1 MKRAVKR
8 ILSVVLVAV
17 MLIGIAPMGGIDL
30 APKASAKDISSYSV
44 GDTITYG
51 SYPQSKVTDSDL
63 IAKIEAAG
71 EKYVWC
77 DYNYYA
83 GTGSWYDLNMKPVE
97 GMMLYRDIVY
107 GGNKYRAVKINQ
119 YRPNATH
126 FTSSNTE
133 QSSNGY
139 YTGNVYYFKYE
150 PLTWRVLD
158 PDEGYVMCNQ
168 IIDSQAYQNFIYYN
182 GSEYYNSKSCT
193 NYASDWVTSSLRQ
206 WLNNDFYNTAFTAE
220 EKAQIGTSHLE
231 NKNTY
236 GSTYDSNPTSDKI
249 TLLSYDDVL
258 NASYEFS
265 PLYNTYDTT
274 RRRKGTDYAKCQ
286 GLRVFNSSDSRYSS
300 YNGNSPW
307 RLRSPA
313 GSVGASEV
321 GSNGWTDNGWRGYLF
336 ATVPRTDVGVAPAF
350 KFNPKST
357 IPDGETFKMVNNEV
371 AMKCD
376 FEYTDA
382 FFDQSSYIYNHKL
395 AITSCCFATSAM
407 VKDGAPFN
415 DPESAKTML
424 KTIGFGNDG
433 GEAVSCYGYLKSP
446 TMNSIACVVSNK
458 NIGNTSII
466 AVAVRGGGYEGEWAG
481 NFNVGTDTNHAGF
494 NVAKQQV
501 CDNIIRFINQD
512 GVTLNENIKFWITG
526 YSRAAATANLV
537 AADVNNKTLVGTSAC
552 YDLSDYNYDTDDV
565 FAYCFETPRNT
576 RDKNAKNA
584 TYNNIFNI
592 VNRIDPVPRVAPA
605 AWDYVRYGKDCYLPS
620 KETYNPKAYSNLV
633 EKVSNNF
640 DLIYTGKG
648 DKSYKEDFTFYEIKL
663 KYKLISITHVDVSIV
678 ENKSISQGVFWD
690 NFVKYLADG
699 LKSPEYYTANYQ
711 NGLTKAV
718 YKLMGNIKYDEIL
731 QQRGFWDYLYDQISV
746 KYILDNVLINS
757 NVLKNLIIEALTIYF
772 ADAGMTRADA
782 TDIAGAL
789 SGVLAKMASHPNYLL
804 TAIKNGD
811 QLFLPHYTETTLA
824 WLKTLNGDFA
834 EANAAVSKMLTG
846 GEKYRVATINCP
858 VNVKVYDSQGNL
870 CGSIINNEVQY
881 IENGI
886 SVYVN
891 DNGEKCF
898 CLPEDEEFRFEFT
911 GYDDGTLNCS
921 FAEVD
926 ATTGEKT
933 ISKNYY
939 GMPLS
944 DGKTYTGILEEKDDD
959 TIKSHVYGNDDEE
972 IPMSEVVD
980 YETAQTYTV
989 TAAAE
994 NENGTVSGG
1003 GEFRKGEFVQL
1014 VAAPADGY
1022 SFVGWYSGGKLV
1034 SNDLVYRFMVSEDS
1048 TLMAKFAPIP
1058 KNVKSVSIDDISLN
1072 YKKSTTLKPTIKAD
1086 DGAKYKVEYSTSNA
1100 KVATVDEN
1108 GKVTA
1113 TKRGSGTATIT
1124 CTVTDSN
1131 GNVVKDTCKVNVSL
1145 TWWQWIII
1153 IVLFGWIWY

>member
-1 MKRAVKR
+1 MKRTVKR
-8 ILSVVLVAV
+8 ILSTVLVAV
-17 MLIGIAPMGGIDL
+17 MLIGIVPMGGIDL
-30 APKASAKDISSYSV
+30 APKASARDISSYSV
-44 GDTITYG
+44 GDIITYG

-83 GTGSWYDLNMKPVE
+83 GTDYWDDGNMKPVDN
-97 GMMLYRDIVY
+97 MMLYKDIPY
-107 GGNKYRAVKINQ
+107 GGSKYRAVKINQ
-119 YRPNATH
+119 YRPSCTGL
-126 FTSSNTE
+126 TSS
-133 QSSNGY
+133 SSNSYQDNNGY

-158 PDEGYVMCNQ
+158 PSEGYVMCNQ
-168 IIDSQAYQNFIYYN
+168 IIDSQAYQNIIYYRDE
-182 GSEYYNSKSCT
+182 EYYNSKDCT

-206 WLNNDFYNTAFTAE
+206 WLNSDFYNTAFTVE
-220 EKAQIGTSHLE
+220 ERNQIGTSHLE
-231 NKNTY
+231 NKSKY
-236 GSTYDSNPTSDKI
+236 SSTYDSADTYDKI
-249 TLLSYDDVL
+249 FPISY
-258 NASYEFS
+258 
-265 PLYNTYDTT
+265 YDAINSAYDFNSAN
-274 RRRKGTDYAKCQ
+274 RQMKGTDYAKCQ
-286 GLRVFNSSDSRYSS
+286 GLYVDNDSGSSD
-300 YNGNSPW
+300 NGNSW
-307 RLRSPA
+307 WWLRSPIISDRAA
-313 GSVGASEV
+313 GVGY
-321 GSNGWTDNGWRGYLF
+321 GGWVSTYCYVDSTRS
-336 ATVPRTDVGVAPAF
+336 GVIPAF

-458 NIGNTSII
+458 NIGDTSII

-526 YSRAAATANLV
+526 YSRAAATANLL
-537 AADVNNKTLVGTSAC
+537 AADVNNKKLVGTSAC
-552 YDLSDYNYDTDDV
+552 YDLNDYNYSADDV

-620 KETYNPKAYSNLV
+620 KETYNPKAYSKLV

-731 QQRGFWDYLYDQISV
+731 QQRGFWDYLYDQLSV

-772 ADAGMTRADA
+772 ADAGMTRTEATEIADS
-782 TDIAGAL
+782 L
-789 SGVLAKMASHPNYLL
+789 SRVLVEFAFHPNYLL
-804 TAIKNGD
+804 TAIKNGS

-824 WLKTLNGDFA
+824 WLKTLNGDFS
-834 EANAAVSKMLTG
+834 EANTALSKMLTG
-846 GEKYRVATINCP
+846 GEKYRVATVNCP
-858 VNVKVYDSQGNL
+858 VNVKAYDSDGNL

-881 IENGI
+881 IENGV

-1003 GEFRKGEFVQL
+1003 GVFHKGEFVQL
-1014 VAAPADGY
+1014 VATPADGY

-1034 SNDLVYRFMVSEDS
+1034 SNDLVYRFMVPENS
-1048 TLMAKFAPIP
+1048 TLTAKFAPIP
-1058 KNVKSVSIDDISLN
+1058 KNVKSVSIGDISLN

-1100 KVATVDEN
+1100 KVATVDKN
-1108 GKVTA
+1108 GKVYA
-1113 TKRGSGTATIT
+1113 AKKGSATIT

-1131 GNVVKDTCKVNVSL
+1131 GNTVQDTCKVTVKYSFG
-1145 TWWQWIII
+1145 QWLIKIL
-1153 IVLFGWIWY
+1153 LFGWIWY

>member
-1 MKRAVKR
+1 MKRTVKR

-17 MLIGIAPMGGIDL
+17 MLIGIALMGGIDL

-44 GDTITYG
+44 GDIITYG
-51 SYPQSKVTDSDL
+51 SYPQSKVTDSNL

-83 GTGSWYDLNMKPVE
+83 GTGLWFGGNMKAVD
-97 GMMLYRDIVY
+97 GMMLYKDIPY
-107 GGNKYRAVKINQ
+107 NGSKYRAVKINQ
-119 YRPNATH
+119 YRTYW
-126 FTSSNTE
+126 TSDTSH
-133 QSSNGY
+133 SSDSYQDNNGY

-158 PDEGYVMCNQ
+158 PSEGYVMCNQ
-168 IIDSQAYQNFIYYN
+168 IIDSQAYQNFIYCGGREDYN
-182 GSEYYNSKSCT
+182 YCTGNEDYNSKGCA
-193 NYASDWVTSSLRQ
+193 NYASDWVTSSLRE
-206 WLNNDFYNTAFTAE
+206 WLNNDFNNTAFTSE

-231 NKNTY
+231 NKSRY
-236 GSTYDSNPTSDKI
+236 SSTYDSADTYDKI
-249 TLLSYDDVL
+249 FPISY
-258 NASYEFS
+258 
-265 PLYNTYDTT
+265 YDAVNSAYDFNSSN
-274 RRRKGTDYAKCQ
+274 RQMKGTDYAKCQ
-286 GLRVFNSSDSRYSS
+286 GLYVYNNSDSS
-300 YNGNSPW
+300 YNGNSW
-307 RLRSPA
+307 WWLRSPLSPSDAA
-313 GSVGASEV
+313 GVDHDGWASSDYRIV
-321 GSNGWTDNGWRGYLF
+321 NYTGRG
-336 ATVPRTDVGVAPAF
+336 VVPAF

-357 IPDGETFKMVNNEV
+357 IPEGETFEMINNEV

-382 FFDQSSYIYNHKL
+382 FFEQSSYIYNHKL

-424 KTIGFGNDG
+424 KTIGFGNDS
-433 GEAVSCYGYLKSP
+433 GEAVSCYGYQKSP

-458 NIGNTSII
+458 NIGDTSII

-494 NVAKQQV
+494 EVAKQQV

-512 GVTLNENIKFWITG
+512 GVTLNKNVKFWITG

-537 AADVNNKTLVGTSAC
+537 AADVDNKTLDGTSAC

-576 RDKNAKNA
+576 RDKNAKNSA
-584 TYNNIFNI
+584 YNNIFNI

-731 QQRGFWDYLYDQISV
+731 QQRGFWDYLYDQLSV

-772 ADAGMTRADA
+772 ADAGMTRTEATEIADS
-782 TDIAGAL
+782 L
-789 SGVLAKMASHPNYLL
+789 SRVLVEFAFHPNYLL
-804 TAIKNGD
+804 TAIKNGS

-824 WLKTLNGDFA
+824 WLKTLNGDFS
-834 EANAAVSKMLTG
+834 EANTALSKMLTG
-846 GEKYRVATINCP
+846 GEKYRVATVNCP
-858 VNVKVYDSQGNL
+858 VNVKVYDSDGNL

-881 IENGI
+881 IENGV

-980 YETAQTYTV
+980 YETAQTYPV

-994 NENGTVSGG
+994 TENGTVSGG

-1048 TLMAKFAPIP
+1048 TLTAKFAPIP

-1086 DGAKYKVEYSTSNA
+1086 EGAKYKVEYSTSNA
-1100 KVATVDEN
+1100 KVATVDKN

-1131 GNVVKDTCKVNVSL
+1131 GNVVKDTCKVSVSL

>member
-1 MKRAVKR
+1 
-8 ILSVVLVAV
+8 

-30 APKASAKDISSYSV
+30 APKAGAKDISSYSV

-51 SYPQSKVTDSDL
+51 SYPQSKVTDSNL

-83 GTGSWYDLNMKPVE
+83 GTGDAYDGNMKPVD
-97 GMMLYRDIVY
+97 GMMLYKDIPY
-107 GGNKYRAVKINQ
+107 GGSKYRAVKINQ
-119 YRPNATH
+119 YRPRWTGY
-126 FTSSNTE
+126 TSS
-133 QSSNGY
+133 SSNSYQDDNGY

-158 PDEGYVMCNQ
+158 PSEGYVMCNQ
-168 IIDSQAYQNFIYYN
+168 IIDSQSYQNFIYYN
-182 GSEYYNSKSCT
+182 GSEYYNSKGST
-193 NYASDWVTSSLRQ
+193 NFASDWVTSSLRQ
-206 WLNNDFYNTAFTAE
+206 WLNNSFYNTAFSVE
-220 EKAQIGTSHLE
+220 EKEQIGTSYLE
-231 NKNTY
+231 NR
-236 GSTYDSNPTSDKI
+236 STYSSVYNS
-249 TLLSYDDVL
+249 
-258 NASYEFS
+258 A
-265 PLYNTYDTT
+265 NTYDKIYLISHDDATNIAYGFSSLYYFNDMA
-274 RRRKGTDYAKCQ
+274 RRLESTDYAKCQ
-286 GLRVFNSSDSRYSS
+286 GNDKSNY
-300 YNGNSPW
+300 W
-307 RLRSPA
+307 RLRTPA
-313 GSVGASEV
+313 YTSLETHCVLTSGEMYSD
-321 GSNGWTDNGWRGYLF
+321 TDNYIF
-336 ATVPRTDVGVAPAF
+336 IIGVVPAF

-357 IPDGETFKMVNNEV
+357 IPEGETFEMVNNEV

-407 VKDGAPFN
+407 VGDGAPFN

-424 KTIGFGNDG
+424 KTIGFGNDS

-458 NIGNTSII
+458 NIGDTSII

-512 GVTLNENIKFWITG
+512 GVTLNKNVKFWITG

-552 YDLSDYNYDTDDV
+552 YDLNDYNYSADDV

-640 DLIYTGKG
+640 DMIYTGKG

-718 YKLMGNIKYDEIL
+718 YKLKGNIKYDEIL

-757 NVLKNLIIEALTIYF
+757 NVLKNLLIEALTIYF
-772 ADAGMTRADA
+772 ADAGMTRTEATEIADS
-782 TDIAGAL
+782 L
-789 SGVLAKMASHPNYLL
+789 SRVLVEFAFHPNYLL
-804 TAIKNGD
+804 TAIKNGS

-824 WLKTLNGDFA
+824 WLKTLNGDFS
-834 EANAAVSKMLTG
+834 EANTALSKMLTG
-846 GEKYRVATINCP
+846 GEKYRVATVNCP
-858 VNVKVYDSQGNL
+858 VNVKVYDSDGNL

-881 IENGI
+881 IEKGV

-926 ATTGEKT
+926 AATGEKLT
-933 ISKNYY
+933 SKNYY
-939 GMPLS
+939 DMPLS
-944 DGKTYTGILEEKDDD
+944 NGKTYTGILEEKDDD

-1003 GEFRKGEFVQL
+1003 GVFHKGEFVQL

-1048 TLMAKFAPIP
+1048 TLTAKFAPIP

-1100 KVATVDEN
+1100 KVATVDQN

-1145 TWWQWIII
+1145 TWWQWIIT

>member
-1 MKRAVKR
+1 MKRTVKR
-8 ILSVVLVAV
+8 ILSTVLVAI
-17 MLIGIAPMGGIDL
+17 MLIGIVPMGGIDL

-44 GDTITYG
+44 GDIITYG
-51 SYPQSKVTDSDL
+51 SYPQSKVTDSNL

-83 GTGSWYDLNMKPVE
+83 GTGDAYDGNMKPVD
-97 GMMLYRDIVY
+97 GMMLYKDIPY
-107 GGNKYRAVKINQ
+107 GGSKYRAVKINQ
-119 YRPNATH
+119 YRPRWTGY
-126 FTSSNTE
+126 TSS
-133 QSSNGY
+133 SSNSYQDDNGY

-158 PDEGYVMCNQ
+158 PSEGYVMCNQ
-168 IIDSQAYQNFIYYN
+168 IIDSQSYQNFIYYN
-182 GSEYYNSKSCT
+182 GSEYYNSKGST
-193 NYASDWVTSSLRQ
+193 NFASDWVTSSLRQ
-206 WLNNDFYNTAFTAE
+206 WLNNSFYNTAFSVE
-220 EKAQIGTSHLE
+220 EKEQIGTSYLE
-231 NKNTY
+231 NR
-236 GSTYDSNPTSDKI
+236 STYSSVYNS
-249 TLLSYDDVL
+249 
-258 NASYEFS
+258 A
-265 PLYNTYDTT
+265 NTYDKIYLISHDDATNIAYGFSSLYYFNDMA
-274 RRRKGTDYAKCQ
+274 RRLESTDYAKCQ
-286 GLRVFNSSDSRYSS
+286 GNDKSNY
-300 YNGNSPW
+300 W
-307 RLRSPA
+307 RLRTPA
-313 GSVGASEV
+313 YTSLETHCVLTSGEMYSD
-321 GSNGWTDNGWRGYLF
+321 TDNYIF
-336 ATVPRTDVGVAPAF
+336 IIGVVPAF

-357 IPDGETFKMVNNEV
+357 IPEGETFEMVNNEV

-407 VKDGAPFN
+407 VGDGAPFN

-424 KTIGFGNDG
+424 KTIGFGNDS

-458 NIGNTSII
+458 NIGDTSII

-512 GVTLNENIKFWITG
+512 GVTLNKNVKFWITG

-552 YDLSDYNYDTDDV
+552 YDLNDYNYSADDV

-640 DLIYTGKG
+640 DMIYTGKG
-648 DKSYKEDFTFYEIKL
+648 DKSYKEDFVFFEVKL

-690 NFVKYLADG
+690 NFVEYLADG

-772 ADAGMTRADA
+772 ADAGMTRTEATEIADS
-782 TDIAGAL
+782 L
-789 SGVLAKMASHPNYLL
+789 SRVLVEFAFHPNYIL

-824 WLKTLNGDFA
+824 WLKTLNGDFS
-834 EANAAVSKMLTG
+834 EANTALSKMLTG
-846 GEKYRVATINCP
+846 GEKYRVATVNCP
-858 VNVKVYDSQGNL
+858 VNVKVYDSDGNL

-881 IENGI
+881 IENGV

-926 ATTGEKT
+926 AATGEKT

-994 NENGTVSGG
+994 NENSTVSGG
-1003 GEFRKGEFVQL
+1003 GVFHKGEFVQL
-1014 VAAPADGY
+1014 VATPADGY

-1048 TLMAKFAPIP
+1048 TLTAKFAPIP

-1100 KVATVDEN
+1100 KVATVDKN

-1124 CTVTDSN
+1124 CTVTDEF
-1131 GNVVKDTCKVNVSL
+1131 GNTVTDTCKVNVKLSFGQIL
-1145 TWWQWIII
+1145 ITYI
-1153 IVLFGWIWY
+1153 LFGWIWY

>member
-1 MKRAVKR
+1 MKRTVKR
-8 ILSVVLVAV
+8 ILSTLLIAI
-17 MLIGIAPMGGIDL
+17 MLIGIVPMGGIDL
-30 APKASAKDISSYSV
+30 APKASAKDIGSYSV

-63 IAKIEAAG
+63 TAKIEAAG
-71 EKYVWC
+71 ENEAWV
-77 DYNYYA
+77 DYNYYV
-83 GTGSWYDLNMKPVE
+83 GTGDWYDGNMKPVE
-97 GMMLYRDIVY
+97 GMMLYKDIVY
-107 GGNKYRAVKINQ
+107 SGNKYRAVKINQ
-119 YRPNATH
+119 YHPYWTGG
-126 FTSSNTE
+126 TSSTSHTYQYE
-133 QSSNGY
+133 NGY

-158 PDEGYVMCNQ
+158 PSEGYIMCNH
-168 IIDSQAYQNFIYYN
+168 IIDSQAYQNFFYYN
-182 GSEYYNSKSCT
+182 GSEYYNSKGCA

-206 WLNNDFYNTAFTAE
+206 WLNNDFYNTAFSAE
-220 EKAQIGTSHLE
+220 EKEQIGTSHLE
-231 NKNTY
+231 NKSTY
-236 GSTYDSNPTSDKI
+236 SSTYDSADTYDKI
-249 TLLSYDDVL
+249 FPISYYDAINSVYAFNEL
-258 NASYEFS
+258 N
-265 PLYNTYDTT
+265 
-274 RRRKGTDYAKCQ
+274 RQMKGTDYAKCQ
-286 GLRVFNSSDSRYSS
+286 GLWVSTSSS
-300 YNGNSPW
+300 YNGNSW
-307 RLRSPA
+307 WWLRSP
-313 GSVGASEV
+313 GSSDLATEVFYDGWANYSFHYGGCYVDGA
-321 GSNGWTDNGWRGYLF
+321 YK
-336 ATVPRTDVGVAPAF
+336 GVVPAF

-357 IPDGETFKMVNNEV
+357 IQEGETFEMINNEV

-395 AITSCCFATSAM
+395 AIASCCFATSAM
-407 VKDGAPFN
+407 VKDGEPFN

-424 KTIGFGNDG
+424 KTIGFANDS
-433 GEAVSCYGYLKSP
+433 GEAVSCYGYQKSP

-458 NIGNTSII
+458 NIGDTSII

-512 GVTLNENIKFWITG
+512 GVTLNKNVKFWITG
-526 YSRAAATANLV
+526 YSRAAATANLL
-537 AADVNNKTLVGTSAC
+537 AADVNNKTLDGTSAC

-633 EKVSNNF
+633 KKVSNNF
-640 DLIYTGKG
+640 DKIYTGKG

-718 YKLMGNIKYDEIL
+718 YKLLGNIKYDEIL

-772 ADAGMTRADA
+772 ADAGMTRTEATEIADS
-782 TDIAGAL
+782 L
-789 SGVLAKMASHPNYLL
+789 SRVLVEFAFHPNYLL
-804 TAIKNGD
+804 TAIKNGS

-824 WLKTLNGDFA
+824 WLKTLNGDFS
-834 EANAAVSKMLTG
+834 EANTALSKMLTG
-846 GEKYRVATINCP
+846 GEKYRVATVNCP
-858 VNVKVYDSQGNL
+858 VNVKVYDSDGNL

-881 IENGI
+881 IENGV

-1014 VAAPADGY
+1014 VATPADGY

-1048 TLMAKFAPIP
+1048 TLTAKFAPIP

-1100 KVATVDEN
+1100 KVATVDKN

-1113 TKRGSGTATIT
+1113 TKRGSGSATIT
-1124 CTVTDSN
+1124 CTVTDEF
-1131 GNVVKDTCKVNVSL
+1131 GNTVTDTCKVNVKLSFGQIL
-1145 TWWQWIII
+1145 ITY
-1153 IVLFGWIWY
+1153 VLFGWIWY

>member
-1 MKRAVKR
+1 MKRTVKR
-8 ILSVVLVAV
+8 ILSTVLVAV
-17 MLIGIAPMGGIDL
+17 MLIGIVPMGGIDL

-44 GDTITYG
+44 GDIITYG
-51 SYPQSKVTDSDL
+51 SYPQSKVTDSNL

-83 GTGSWYDLNMKPVE
+83 GTDYWDDGNMKPVDN
-97 GMMLYRDIVY
+97 MMLYKDIPY
-107 GGNKYRAVKINQ
+107 GGSKYRAVKINQ
-119 YRPNATH
+119 YRPSCTGL
-126 FTSSNTE
+126 TSS
-133 QSSNGY
+133 SSKSYQDNNGY

-158 PDEGYVMCNQ
+158 PSEGYVMCNQ
-168 IIDSQAYQNFIYYN
+168 IIDSQAYQNIIYYRDE
-182 GSEYYNSKSCT
+182 EYYNSKDCT

-206 WLNNDFYNTAFTAE
+206 WLNSDFYNTAFTVE
-220 EKAQIGTSHLE
+220 ERNQIGTSHLE
-231 NKNTY
+231 NKSKY
-236 GSTYDSNPTSDKI
+236 SSTYDSADTYDKI
-249 TLLSYDDVL
+249 FPISY
-258 NASYEFS
+258 
-265 PLYNTYDTT
+265 YDAINSAYDFNSAN
-274 RRRKGTDYAKCQ
+274 RQMKGTDYAKCQ
-286 GLRVFNSSDSRYSS
+286 GLYVDNDSGSSD
-300 YNGNSPW
+300 NGNSW
-307 RLRSPA
+307 WWLRSPIISDRAA
-313 GSVGASEV
+313 GVGY
-321 GSNGWTDNGWRGYLF
+321 GGWVSTYCYVDSTRS
-336 ATVPRTDVGVAPAF
+336 GVIPAF

-458 NIGNTSII
+458 NIGDTSII

-537 AADVNNKTLVGTSAC
+537 AADVNNKSLDGTSAC
-552 YDLSDYNYDTDDV
+552 YDLSDYNYDADDV

-576 RDKNAKNA
+576 RNKNAKNA
-584 TYNNIFNI
+584 KYNNIYNI

-640 DLIYTGKG
+640 DMIYTGKG
-648 DKSYKEDFTFYEIKL
+648 NKTYKEDFTFYEIKL

-757 NVLKNLIIEALTIYF
+757 NVLKNLLIEALTIYF
-772 ADAGMTRADA
+772 ADAGMTRTEATEIADS
-782 TDIAGAL
+782 L
-789 SGVLAKMASHPNYLL
+789 SRVLVEFAFHPNYLL
-804 TAIKNGD
+804 TAIKNGS

-824 WLKTLNGDFA
+824 WLKTLNGDFS
-834 EANAAVSKMLTG
+834 EANTALSKMLTG
-846 GEKYRVATINCP
+846 GEKYRVATVNCP
-858 VNVKVYDSQGNL
+858 VNVMVYDSDGNL

-881 IENGI
+881 IENGV

-926 ATTGEKT
+926 AATGEKLT
-933 ISKNYY
+933 SKNYY
-939 GMPLS
+939 DMPLS
-944 DGKTYTGILEEKDDD
+944 NGKTYTGILEEKDDD

-972 IPMSEVVD
+972 IPLSEVVD

-1003 GEFRKGEFVQL
+1003 GVFHKGEFVQL

-1022 SFVGWYSGGKLV
+1022 QFDGWYSGEKLV
-1034 SNDLVYRFMVSEDS
+1034 SNDLVYRFMVSENS
-1048 TLMAKFAPIP
+1048 TLTAKFAPIP

-1086 DGAKYKVEYSTSNA
+1086 DGAKYKVEYSTSNP
-1100 KVATVDEN
+1100 KVATVDKN

-1131 GNVVKDTCKVNVSL
+1131 GNVVKDTCKVNVKLSFG
-1145 TWWQWIII
+1145 QWLIV

>member
-1 MKRAVKR
+1 
-8 ILSVVLVAV
+8 

-30 APKASAKDISSYSV
+30 APKAGAKDISSYSV
-44 GDTITYG
+44 GDIITYG

-63 IAKIEAAG
+63 VAKIEAAG

-83 GTGSWYDLNMKPVE
+83 GTGEWDDGNMKPVD
-97 GMMLYRDIVY
+97 GMMLYKDIPY
-107 GGNKYRAVKINQ
+107 NGSKYRAVKINQ
-119 YRPNATH
+119 FRPYWTGY
-126 FTSSNTE
+126 TSS
-133 QSSNGY
+133 SSDSYQDNNSY

-158 PDEGYVMCNQ
+158 PSEGYVMCNK
-168 IIDSQAYQNFIYYN
+168 IIDSQAYQNFIYDN
-182 GSEYYNSKSCT
+182 GSEYYNSKGCT

-206 WLNNDFYNTAFTAE
+206 WLNNDFYNTAFSAE
-220 EKAQIGTSHLE
+220 EKKQIGTSHLE
-231 NKNTY
+231 NKSTY
-236 GSTYDSNPTSDKI
+236 SSTYDSADTYDKI
-249 TLLSYDDVL
+249 FLISY
-258 NASYEFS
+258 
-265 PLYNTYDTT
+265 YDAINSAYDFDSSN
-274 RRRKGTDYAKCQ
+274 RQMKGTDYAKCQ
-286 GLRVFNSSDSRYSS
+286 GLYVRSS
-300 YNGNSPW
+300 YGGTSW
-307 RLRSPA
+307 WWLRSSSISRDA
-313 GSVGASEV
+313 AEV
-321 GSNGWTDNGWRGYLF
+321 GDDGCAYSRDFGWCVSFTSF
-336 ATVPRTDVGVAPAF
+336 GVVPAF

-357 IPDGETFKMVNNEV
+357 IPEGETFEMVNNEV

-382 FFDQSSYIYNHKL
+382 FFEQSSYIYNHKL

-407 VKDGAPFN
+407 VGDGAPFN

-481 NFNVGTDTNHAGF
+481 NFNVGTETNHAGF
-494 NVAKQQV
+494 DVAKQQV

-512 GVTLNENIKFWITG
+512 GITLNKNVKFWITG
-526 YSRAAATANLV
+526 YSRAAATANLL
-537 AADVNNKTLVGTSAC
+537 AADVNNKKLVGTSAC
-552 YDLSDYNYDTDDV
+552 YDLNAYNYSADDV

-605 AWDYVRYGKDCYLPS
+605 AWNYVRYGKDCYLPS
-620 KETYNPKAYSNLV
+620 KETYNPKAYSSLV
-633 EKVSNNF
+633 DKVSNNF
-640 DLIYTGKG
+640 DKIYTGKG
-648 DKSYKEDFTFYEIKL
+648 DKSYKEDFKFYEFKFN
-663 KYKLISITHVDVSIV
+663 YKLISITHIDISVV

-731 QQRGFWDYLYDQISV
+731 QQRDFWDYIYDQISV
-746 KYILDNVLINS
+746 KYILKNLSVTSSVLDNVIT
-757 NVLKNLIIEALTIYF
+757 EALMIYF
-772 ADAGMTRADA
+772 ANAGMTRADA

-898 CLPEDEEFRFEFT
+898 CLPEDEEFRFECT
-911 GYDDGTLNCS
+911 GYDEGTLNCS

-926 ATTGEKT
+926 AATGEKT

-972 IPMSEVVD
+972 IPLSEVVD

-1014 VAAPADGY
+1014 VATPADGY
-1022 SFVGWYSGGKLV
+1022 QFDGWYGSEKCFSTELM
-1034 SNDLVYRFMVSEDS
+1034 YRFMASKDL
-1048 TLMAKFAPIP
+1048 TLTARFSPIP
-1058 KNVKSVSIDDISLN
+1058 KNVKSVSINDISLN
-1072 YKKSTTLKPTIKAD
+1072 YKKSTTLNPTITAD
-1086 DGAKYKVEYSTSNA
+1086 DGAEYKVEYSTSNA
-1100 KVATVDEN
+1100 KVATVDKN

-1145 TWWQWIII
+1145 TWWQWIIT

>member
-1 MKRAVKR
+1 MKRTLKR
-8 ILSVVLVAV
+8 ILSTVLVAV

-51 SYPQSKVTDSDL
+51 SYPQSKVTDSNL

-83 GTGSWYDLNMKPVE
+83 GTGSWTDGNMKPVD
-97 GMMLYRDIVY
+97 GMMLYKDIPY
-107 GGNKYRAVKINQ
+107 NGSKYRAVKINQ
-119 YRPNATH
+119 YRPYRTGY
-126 FTSSNTE
+126 TSSNTY
-133 QSSNGY
+133 QDDNSY

-158 PDEGYVMCNQ
+158 PSEGYVMCNQ

-182 GSEYYNSKSCT
+182 GSEFYNSKGCA

-206 WLNNDFYNTAFTAE
+206 WLNNDFYNTAFSAE
-220 EKAQIGTSHLE
+220 EKEQIGTSHLE
-231 NKNTY
+231 NKGAY
-236 GSTYDSNPTSDKI
+236 SSTYDSADTYDKI
-249 TLLSYDDVL
+249 FPISY
-258 NASYEFS
+258 
-265 PLYNTYDTT
+265 YDAINSAYGFNSDGIDCDTA
-274 RRRKGTDYAKCQ
+274 RQMKGTDYAKCQ
-286 GLRVFNSSDSRYSS
+286 GLHVCVYYDSIGWK
-300 YNGNSPW
+300 YNGNSW
-307 RLRSPA
+307 WLLRSPHNS
-313 GSVGASEV
+313 GRVIKVDESGLVYYGGIV
-321 GSNGWTDNGWRGYLF
+321 SNTGD
-336 ATVPRTDVGVAPAF
+336 GVIPAF

-357 IPDGETFKMVNNEV
+357 IPEGETFEMVNNEV

-382 FFDQSSYIYNHKL
+382 FFNQSSYIYNHKL

-407 VKDGAPFN
+407 VGDGAPFN

-433 GEAVSCYGYLKSP
+433 GEAVSCYGYQKSP

-512 GVTLNENIKFWITG
+512 GVTLNKNIKFWITG

-537 AADVNNKTLVGTSAC
+537 AADVNNKTLDGTSAC

-605 AWDYVRYGKDCYLPS
+605 AWSYVRYGKDCYLPS

-640 DLIYTGKG
+640 DKIYTGKG

-731 QQRGFWDYLYDQISV
+731 QQRDFWDYIYDQISV
-746 KYILDNVLINS
+746 KYILKNLSVTSSVLDNVIT
-757 NVLKNLIIEALTIYF
+757 EALMIYF
-772 ADAGMTRADA
+772 ANAGMTRADA
-782 TDIAGAL
+782 TDIADSL
-789 SGVLAKMASHPNYLL
+789 SRVLVEFAFHPNYLL
-804 TAIKNGD
+804 TAIKNGS

-824 WLKTLNGDFA
+824 WLKTLNGDFS
-834 EANAAVSKMLTG
+834 EANTALSKMLTG
-846 GEKYRVATINCP
+846 GETYRVATVNCP
-858 VNVKVYDSQGNL
+858 VNVKVYDSDGNL

-881 IENGI
+881 IENGV

-898 CLPEDEEFRFEFT
+898 CLPEDEEFRFEFI
-911 GYDDGTLNCS
+911 GYDNGDVNVS
-921 FAEVD
+921 FANYNYD
-926 ATTGEKT
+926 TCEKLV
-933 ISKNYY
+933 SENYY
-939 GMPLS
+939 DIPIKK
-944 DGKTYTGILEEKDDD
+944 DEKITGLLKEK
-959 TIKSHVYGNDDEE
+959 VDDE
-972 IPMSEVVD
+972 IDAVVID
-980 YETAQTYTV
+980 SNNETIQSDETV
-989 TAAAE
+989 DFKTAE
-994 NENGTVSGG
+994 KFNITVSADESMGMVLGG
-1003 GEFRKGEFVQL
+1003 GKFTKSEFCQITALPNE
-1014 VAAPADGY
+1014 GY
-1022 SFVGWYSGGKLV
+1022 MFKGWYSGDKLISTERQYKFIV
-1034 SNDLVYRFMVSEDS
+1034 TDNMV
-1048 TLMAKFAPIP
+1048 
-1058 KNVKSVSIDDISLN
+1058 
-1072 YKKSTTLKPTIKAD
+1072 
-1086 DGAKYKVEYSTSNA
+1086 
-1100 KVATVDEN
+1100 
-1108 GKVTA
+1108 VTA
-1113 TKRGSGTATIT
+1113 RFELILGDINTDGRINSADALLALQSSTGMITLNDTQKLLADVNKDGRINSTDALLILQYATGKIT
-1124 CTVTDSN
+1124 SF
-1131 GNVVKDTCKVNVSL
+1131 K
-1145 TWWQWIII
+1145 
-1153 IVLFGWIWY
+1153 

>member
-8 ILSVVLVAV
+8 ILSTVLVAV

-30 APKASAKDISSYSV
+30 APKAGAKDISSYSV
-44 GDTITYG
+44 GDIITYG

-63 IAKIEAAG
+63 VAKIEAAG

-83 GTGSWYDLNMKPVE
+83 GTGVWDDGNMKPVD
-97 GMMLYRDIVY
+97 GMMLYKDIPY
-107 GGNKYRAVKINQ
+107 NGSKYRAVKINQ
-119 YRPNATH
+119 FRPYWTGY
-126 FTSSNTE
+126 TSS
-133 QSSNGY
+133 SSDSYQDNNSY

-158 PDEGYVMCNQ
+158 PSEGYVMCNK
-168 IIDSQAYQNFIYYN
+168 IIDSQAYQNFIYDN
-182 GSEYYNSKSCT
+182 GSQYYNSKGCA
-193 NYASDWVTSSLRQ
+193 NYASDWVTSTLRQ
-206 WLNNDFYNTAFTAE
+206 WLNNSFFNTAFSAE
-220 EKAQIGTSHLE
+220 EKKQIGTSHLE
-231 NKNTY
+231 NKSTY
-236 GSTYDSNPTSDKI
+236 SSTYDSADTYDKI
-249 TLLSYDDVL
+249 FLISY
-258 NASYEFS
+258 
-265 PLYNTYDTT
+265 YDAINSAYDFDSSN
-274 RRRKGTDYAKCQ
+274 RQMKGTDYAKCQ
-286 GLRVFNSSDSRYSS
+286 GLYVRSS
-300 YNGNSPW
+300 YGGTSW
-307 RLRSPA
+307 WWLRSSSISRDA
-313 GSVGASEV
+313 AEV
-321 GSNGWTDNGWRGYLF
+321 GDDGCAYSRDFGWCVSFTSF
-336 ATVPRTDVGVAPAF
+336 GVVPAF

-357 IPDGETFKMVNNEV
+357 IPEGETFEMVNNEV

-382 FFDQSSYIYNHKL
+382 FFEQSSYIYNHKL

-407 VKDGAPFN
+407 VGDGAPFN

-424 KTIGFGNDG
+424 KTIGFGNDS
-433 GEAVSCYGYLKSP
+433 GEAVSCYGYQKSP

-458 NIGNTSII
+458 NIGDTSII

-512 GVTLNENIKFWITG
+512 GVTLNKNVKFWITG

-537 AADVNNKTLVGTSAC
+537 AADVNNKTLDCTSTC

-584 TYNNIFNI
+584 KYNNIFNI

-757 NVLKNLIIEALTIYF
+757 NVLKNLLIEALTIYF
-772 ADAGMTRADA
+772 ADAGMTRTEATEIADS
-782 TDIAGAL
+782 L
-789 SGVLAKMASHPNYLL
+789 SRVLVEFAFYPNYLL
-804 TAIKNGD
+804 TAIKNGS

-824 WLKTLNGDFA
+824 WLKTLNGDFS
-834 EANAAVSKMLTG
+834 EANTALSKMLTG
-846 GEKYRVATINCP
+846 GEKYRVATVNCP
-858 VNVKVYDSQGNL
+858 VNVMVYDSDGNL

-881 IENGI
+881 IENGV

-926 ATTGEKT
+926 AATGEKLT
-933 ISKNYY
+933 SKNYY
-939 GMPLS
+939 DMPLS
-944 DGKTYTGILEEKDDD
+944 NGKTYTGILEEKDDD

-972 IPMSEVVD
+972 IPLSEVVD

-1014 VAAPADGY
+1014 VATPADGY

-1048 TLMAKFAPIP
+1048 TLTAKFAPIP
-1058 KNVKSVSIDDISLN
+1058 KNVKSVSINDISLN
-1072 YKKSTTLKPTIKAD
+1072 YKKSTTLNPTITAD
-1086 DGAKYKVEYSTSNA
+1086 DGAEYKVEYSTSNA
-1100 KVATVDEN
+1100 KVATVDKN

>member
-1 MKRAVKR
+1 MKRTLKR
-8 ILSVVLVAV
+8 ILSTVLVAV
-17 MLIGIAPMGGIDL
+17 MLIGIAPMSGIDL

-51 SYPQSKVTDSDL
+51 SYPQSKVTDSNL

-83 GTGSWYDLNMKPVE
+83 GTGTWNDSNMKPVD
-97 GMMLYRDIVY
+97 GMMLYKDIPY
-107 GGNKYRAVKINQ
+107 GGSKYRAVKINQ
-119 YRPNATH
+119 YRPRFTGY
-126 FTSSNTE
+126 TSSDSYQDN
-133 QSSNGY
+133 NGY

-158 PDEGYVMCNQ
+158 PSEGYVMCNQ
-168 IIDSQAYQNFIYYN
+168 IIDSQAYQNFVYYN
-182 GSEYYNSKSCT
+182 GSQYYNSKGCT

-206 WLNNDFYNTAFTAE
+206 WLNSDFYNTAFTAE

-231 NKNTY
+231 NKSSY
-236 GSTYDSNPTSDKI
+236 SSTYDSADTYDKI
-249 TLLSYDDVL
+249 FPISY
-258 NASYEFS
+258 
-265 PLYNTYDTT
+265 YDAINSAYDFNSSN
-274 RRRKGTDYAKCQ
+274 RQMKGTDYAKCQ
-286 GLRVFNSSDSRYSS
+286 GLWVSTSSS
-300 YNGNSPW
+300 YSGNSFW
-307 RLRSPA
+307 WLRTP
-313 GSVGASEV
+313 GSYSDIACYVYDYGIVDYGGLNVNFS
-321 GSNGWTDNGWRGYLF
+321 GNGVR
-336 ATVPRTDVGVAPAF
+336 PAF

-395 AITSCCFATSAM
+395 AIASCCFATSAM

-424 KTIGFGNDG
+424 KTIGFGNNG
-433 GEAVSCYGYLKSP
+433 GEAVSCYGYQKSP

-458 NIGNTSII
+458 NIGDTSII

-481 NFNVGTDTNHAGF
+481 NFNVGNGTNHAGF
-494 NVAKQQV
+494 DVAKQQV
-501 CDNIIRFINQD
+501 CDNIIKFMNQD
-512 GVTLNENIKFWITG
+512 GVTLNKNVKFWITG
-526 YSRAAATANLV
+526 YSRAAATANLL
-537 AADVNNKTLVGTSAC
+537 AADVNNKKLVGTSVC
-552 YDLSDYNYDTDDV
+552 YDLDDYNYSADNV

-605 AWDYVRYGKDCYLPS
+605 AWSYVRYGKDCYLPS
-620 KETYNPKAYSNLV
+620 KETYNPKAYSSLV
-633 EKVSNNF
+633 DKVSNNF
-640 DLIYTGKG
+640 DKIYTGKG
-648 DKSYKEDFTFYEIKL
+648 DKSYKEDFKFYEFKFN
-663 KYKLISITHVDVSIV
+663 YKLISITHIDVSV
-678 ENKSISQGVFWD
+678 AENKSISQGIFWD

-699 LKSPEYYTANYQ
+699 LKSPEYYAANYQ

-718 YKLMGNIKYDEIL
+718 YKLKGNIKYDEIL
-731 QQRGFWDYLYDQISV
+731 QQRDFWDYIYDQISV
-746 KYILDNVLINS
+746 KYIL
-757 NVLKNLIIEALTIYF
+757 KNLIVTSSVLDNVITEALMIYF

-824 WLKTLNGDFA
+824 WLKTLDGDFA

-858 VNVKVYDSQGNL
+858 VNVKVHDSQGNL

-898 CLPEDEEFRFEFT
+898 CLPEDEEFRFEYT

-926 ATTGEKT
+926 AATGEKLT
-933 ISKNYY
+933 SKNYY
-939 GMPLS
+939 DMPLS

-959 TIKSHVYGNDDEE
+959 EIDAVVIDSNNETIQSDET
-972 IPMSEVVD
+972 VD
-980 YETAQTYTV
+980 FKTA
-989 TAAAE
+989 E
-994 NENGTVSGG
+994 KFNITVSADESMGMALGG
-1003 GEFRKGEFVQL
+1003 GKFTKSEFCQITALPNKGYMFK
-1014 VAAPADGY
+1014 
-1022 SFVGWYSGGKLV
+1022 GWYSGDKLISTELQYKFIV
-1034 SNDLVYRFMVSEDS
+1034 TDNMVVTARFELILGDINTDGRINSADALLALQSS
-1048 TLMAKFAPIP
+1048 TGMITLTDTQKLLADVNTDGRI
-1058 KNVKSVSIDDISLN
+1058 N
-1072 YKKSTTLKPTIKAD
+1072 STDALLILQ
-1086 DGAKYKVEYSTSNA
+1086 Y
-1100 KVATVDEN
+1100 AT
-1108 GKVTA
+1108 GKVTSF
-1113 TKRGSGTATIT
+1113 K
-1124 CTVTDSN
+1124 
-1131 GNVVKDTCKVNVSL
+1131 
-1145 TWWQWIII
+1145 
-1153 IVLFGWIWY
+1153 

>member
-1 MKRAVKR
+1 MKRTVKR
-8 ILSVVLVAV
+8 ILSTVLVAV

-44 GDTITYG
+44 GDIITYG

-83 GTGSWYDLNMKPVE
+83 GTGEWDDGNMKPVD
-97 GMMLYRDIVY
+97 GMMLYKDIPY
-107 GGNKYRAVKINQ
+107 NGSKYRAVKINQ
-119 YRPNATH
+119 FRPFHTSA
-126 FTSSNTE
+126 TSSATY
-133 QSSNGY
+133 QGDNGY
-139 YTGNVYYFKYE
+139 YTGNTYYFKYE
-150 PLTWRVLD
+150 PLTWRILN
-158 PDEGYVMCNQ
+158 PSEGYVMCNQ

-182 GSEYYNSKSCT
+182 GSEYYNSKGCA
-193 NYASDWVTSSLRQ
+193 NYASDWVTSTLRQ

-231 NKNTY
+231 NKST
-236 GSTYDSNPTSDKI
+236 GSSTYDSIDTEDNI
-249 TLLSYDDVL
+249 FLLSYYDAINSAYGFSSSN
-258 NASYEFS
+258 NA
-265 PLYNTYDTT
+265 YDTA
-274 RRRKGTDYAKCQ
+274 RQLKGTDYAKCQ
-286 GLRVFNSSDSRYSS
+286 GLYIHNNSGSSYNRSFFWCLRSPYSSSHAAGAGIDGWAFNSSYVGGTDS
-300 YNGNSPW
+300 
-307 RLRSPA
+307 
-313 GSVGASEV
+313 
-321 GSNGWTDNGWRGYLF
+321 
-336 ATVPRTDVGVAPAF
+336 GVVPAF

-357 IPDGETFKMVNNEV
+357 IPEGETFKMVNNEV

-382 FFDQSSYIYNHKL
+382 FFNQSSYIYNHKL
-395 AITSCCFATSAM
+395 AIASCCFATSAM

-424 KTIGFGNDG
+424 KTIGFGNDS
-433 GEAVSCYGYLKSP
+433 GEVVSCYGYQKSP

-466 AVAVRGGGYEGEWAG
+466 AVAVRGGGYDGEWAG

-494 NVAKQQV
+494 EVAKQQV
-501 CDNIIRFINQD
+501 CDNIIKFMNQD
-512 GVTLNENIKFWITG
+512 GITLNKNVKFWITG
-526 YSRAAATANLV
+526 YSRAAATANLL
-537 AADVNNKTLVGTSAC
+537 AADVNNKKLVGTSAC

-576 RDKNAKNA
+576 RDKNAKNSA
-584 TYNNIFNI
+584 YNNIFNI

-620 KETYNPKAYSNLV
+620 KETYNPKAYSSLV
-633 EKVSNNF
+633 DKVSNNF
-640 DLIYTGKG
+640 DKIYTGKG
-648 DKSYKEDFTFYEIKL
+648 DKSYKEDFKFYEFKFN
-663 KYKLISITHVDVSIV
+663 YKLVSITHIDVSAV
-678 ENKSISQGVFWD
+678 ENKSISQGIFWD

-699 LKSPEYYTANYQ
+699 LKSPEYYTTNYQ

-757 NVLKNLIIEALTIYF
+757 NVLKNLLIEALTIYF
-772 ADAGMTRADA
+772 ADAGMTRTEATEIADS
-782 TDIAGAL
+782 L
-789 SGVLAKMASHPNYLL
+789 SRVLVEFAFHPNYLL
-804 TAIKNGD
+804 TAIKNGS

-824 WLKTLNGDFA
+824 WLKTLNGDFS
-834 EANAAVSKMLTG
+834 EANTALSKMLTG
-846 GEKYRVATINCP
+846 GEKYRVATVNCP
-858 VNVKVYDSQGNL
+858 VNVKVYDSDGNL

-881 IENGI
+881 IENGV

-926 ATTGEKT
+926 AATGEKLT
-933 ISKNYY
+933 SKNYY
-939 GMPLS
+939 DMPLS
-944 DGKTYTGILEEKDDD
+944 NGKTYTGILEEKDDD

-972 IPMSEVVD
+972 IPLSEVVD

-1003 GEFRKGEFVQL
+1003 GKFRKGEFVQL
-1014 VAAPADGY
+1014 VATPADGY

-1048 TLMAKFAPIP
+1048 TLTAKFAPIP

-1072 YKKSTTLKPTIKAD
+1072 YKKSTTLNPTIKAD
-1086 DGAKYKVEYSTSNA
+1086 EGAKYTVKYSSSNT

-1108 GKVTA
+1108 GKVYA
-1113 TKRGSGTATIT
+1113 AKKGSATIT

-1145 TWWQWIII
+1145 TWWQWIIT

>member
-1 MKRAVKR
+1 MKRTVKR
-8 ILSVVLVAV
+8 ILSTVLVAV
-17 MLIGIAPMGGIDL
+17 MLIGIAPMGWIDL
-30 APKASAKDISSYSV
+30 APRASAKDISSYSV

-51 SYPQSKVTDSDL
+51 SYPQSKVTDSNL

-71 EKYVWC
+71 EKYIWC

-83 GTGSWYDLNMKPVE
+83 GTGNRDDGNMKPVD
-97 GMMLYRDIVY
+97 GMMLYKDIPY
-107 GGNKYRAVKINQ
+107 GGSKYRAVKINQ
-119 YRPNATH
+119 YRPYYTGY
-126 FTSSNTE
+126 TSSSTY
-133 QSSNGY
+133 QDDNGY

-158 PDEGYVMCNQ
+158 PSEGYVMCNK
-168 IIDSQAYQNFIYYN
+168 IIDAQAYQNFIFDN
-182 GSEYYNSKSCT
+182 GSEYYNSKDCT

-206 WLNNDFYNTAFTAE
+206 WLNNSFYNTAFSAE
-220 EKAQIGTSHLE
+220 EKEQIGTSHLE
-231 NKNTY
+231 NKSKY
-236 GSTYDSNPTSDKI
+236 SSTYDSADTYDKI
-249 TLLSYDDVL
+249 FPISYYDAR
-258 NASYEFS
+258 NSAYGFNSS
-265 PLYNTYDTT
+265 SCIYDTA
-274 RRRKGTDYAKCQ
+274 RQLKGTDYAKCQ
-286 GLRVFNSSDSRYSS
+286 GLYVYNDSGSS
-300 YNGNSPW
+300 YNGNSW
-307 RLRSPA
+307 WWLRSPSGSLDAA
-313 GSVGASEV
+313 GVDSD
-321 GSNGWTDNGWRGYLF
+321 GWAGYRYRYYYYGYYVNF
-336 ATVPRTDVGVAPAF
+336 TRTGVVPAL

-357 IPDGETFKMVNNEV
+357 IPEGETFKMVNNEV

-382 FFDQSSYIYNHKL
+382 FFNQSSYIYNHKL
-395 AITSCCFATSAM
+395 AIASCCFATSAM

-415 DPESAKTML
+415 KPESAENML
-424 KTIGFGNDG
+424 NAIGFGNNG
-433 GEAVSCYGYLKSP
+433 GEAVSCYGYQKSP

-481 NFNVGTDTNHAGF
+481 NFNVGTETNHAGF
-494 NVAKQQV
+494 DVAKQQV
-501 CDNIIRFINQD
+501 CDNIIKFMNQD
-512 GVTLNENIKFWITG
+512 GITLNKNVKFWITG
-526 YSRAAATANLV
+526 YSRAAATANLL
-537 AADVNNKTLVGTSAC
+537 AADVNNKKLVGTSAC
-552 YDLSDYNYDTDDV
+552 YDLNDYNYSADDV

-620 KETYNPKAYSNLV
+620 KETYNPKAYSSLV

-640 DLIYTGKG
+640 DKIYTGKG

-718 YKLMGNIKYDEIL
+718 YKLLGNIKYDEIL

-772 ADAGMTRADA
+772 ADAGMTRTEATEIADS
-782 TDIAGAL
+782 L
-789 SGVLAKMASHPNYLL
+789 SRVLVEFAFHPNYLL
-804 TAIKNGD
+804 TAIKNGS

-824 WLKTLNGDFA
+824 WLKTLNGDFS
-834 EANAAVSKMLTG
+834 EANTALSKMLTG
-846 GEKYRVATINCP
+846 GEKYRVATVNCP
-858 VNVKVYDSQGNL
+858 VNVKVYDSDGNL

-881 IENGI
+881 IENGV

-898 CLPEDEEFRFEFT
+898 CLPEDEEFRFECT
-911 GYDDGTLNCS
+911 GYDEGTLNCS

-926 ATTGEKT
+926 AATGEKT

-972 IPMSEVVD
+972 IPLSEVVD

-1014 VAAPADGY
+1014 VATPADGY

-1034 SNDLVYRFMVSEDS
+1034 SNDLVYRFMVSEDL
-1048 TLMAKFAPIP
+1048 TLTARFSPIP

-1131 GNVVKDTCKVNVSL
+1131 GNVVKDTCKVSVKLSFGQIL
-1145 TWWQWIII
+1145 IVY
-1153 IVLFGWIWY
+1153 VLFGWIWY

>member
-1 MKRAVKR
+1 MKRTLKR
-8 ILSVVLVAV
+8 ILSTVLVAV

-30 APKASAKDISSYSV
+30 APRASAKDISSYSV

-51 SYPQSKVTDSDL
+51 SYPQSKVTDSNL

-83 GTGSWYDLNMKPVE
+83 GTGSWTDGNMKPVD
-97 GMMLYRDIVY
+97 GMMLYKDIPY
-107 GGNKYRAVKINQ
+107 NGSKYRAVKINQ
-119 YRPNATH
+119 YRPYRTGY
-126 FTSSNTE
+126 TSSNTY
-133 QSSNGY
+133 QDDNSY

-158 PDEGYVMCNQ
+158 PSEGYVMCNQ

-182 GSEYYNSKSCT
+182 GSEFYNSKGCA

-206 WLNNDFYNTAFTAE
+206 WLNNDFYNTAFSAE
-220 EKAQIGTSHLE
+220 EKEQIGTSHLE
-231 NKNTY
+231 NKGAY
-236 GSTYDSNPTSDKI
+236 SSTYDSADTYDKI
-249 TLLSYDDVL
+249 FPISY
-258 NASYEFS
+258 
-265 PLYNTYDTT
+265 YDAINSAYGFNSDGIDCDTA
-274 RRRKGTDYAKCQ
+274 RQMKGTDYAKCQ
-286 GLRVFNSSDSRYSS
+286 GLHVCVYYDSIGWK
-300 YNGNSPW
+300 YNGNSW
-307 RLRSPA
+307 WLLRSPHNS
-313 GSVGASEV
+313 GRVIKVDESGLVYYGGIV
-321 GSNGWTDNGWRGYLF
+321 SNTGD
-336 ATVPRTDVGVAPAF
+336 GVIPAF

-357 IPDGETFKMVNNEV
+357 IPEGETFEMVNNEV

-382 FFDQSSYIYNHKL
+382 FFNQSSYIYNHKL

-407 VKDGAPFN
+407 VGDGAPFN

-433 GEAVSCYGYLKSP
+433 GEAVSCYGYQKSP

-512 GVTLNENIKFWITG
+512 GVTLNKNIKFWITG

-537 AADVNNKTLVGTSAC
+537 AADVNNKTLDGTSAC

-605 AWDYVRYGKDCYLPS
+605 AWSYVRYGKDCYLPS

-640 DLIYTGKG
+640 DKIYTGKG

-731 QQRGFWDYLYDQISV
+731 QQRDFWDYIYDQISV
-746 KYILDNVLINS
+746 KYILKNLSVTSSVLDNVIT
-757 NVLKNLIIEALTIYF
+757 EALMIYF
-772 ADAGMTRADA
+772 ANAGMTRADA
-782 TDIAGAL
+782 TDIADSL
-789 SGVLAKMASHPNYLL
+789 SRVLVEFAFHPNYLL
-804 TAIKNGD
+804 TAIKNGS

-824 WLKTLNGDFA
+824 WLKTLNGDFS
-834 EANAAVSKMLTG
+834 EANTALSKMLTG
-846 GEKYRVATINCP
+846 GETYRVATVNCP
-858 VNVKVYDSQGNL
+858 VNVKVYDSDGNL

-881 IENGI
+881 IENGV

-898 CLPEDEEFRFEFT
+898 CLPEDEEFRFEFI
-911 GYDDGTLNCS
+911 GYDNGDVNVS
-921 FAEVD
+921 FANYNYD
-926 ATTGEKT
+926 TCEKLV
-933 ISKNYY
+933 SENYY
-939 GMPLS
+939 DIPIKK
-944 DGKTYTGILEEKDDD
+944 DEKITGLLKEK
-959 TIKSHVYGNDDEE
+959 VDDE
-972 IPMSEVVD
+972 IDAVVID
-980 YETAQTYTV
+980 SNNETIQSDETV
-989 TAAAE
+989 DFKTAE
-994 NENGTVSGG
+994 KFNITVSADESMGMVLGG
-1003 GEFRKGEFVQL
+1003 GKFTKSEFCQITALPNE
-1014 VAAPADGY
+1014 GY
-1022 SFVGWYSGGKLV
+1022 MFKGWYSGDKLISTERQYKFIV
-1034 SNDLVYRFMVSEDS
+1034 TDNMV
-1048 TLMAKFAPIP
+1048 
-1058 KNVKSVSIDDISLN
+1058 
-1072 YKKSTTLKPTIKAD
+1072 
-1086 DGAKYKVEYSTSNA
+1086 
-1100 KVATVDEN
+1100 
-1108 GKVTA
+1108 VTA
-1113 TKRGSGTATIT
+1113 RFELILGDINTDGRINSADALLALQSSTGMITLNDTQKLLADVNKDGRINSTDALLILQYATGKIT
-1124 CTVTDSN
+1124 SF
-1131 GNVVKDTCKVNVSL
+1131 K
-1145 TWWQWIII
+1145 
-1153 IVLFGWIWY
+1153 

>member
-1 MKRAVKR
+1 MKSTLKR
-8 ILSVVLVAV
+8 ILSMVLAAV
-17 MLIGIAPMGGIDL
+17 MLIGIAPIGGGFTE
-30 APKASAKDISSYSV
+30 KAKALDTSSLKAGDI
-44 GDTITYG
+44 ITFG
-51 SYPQSKVTDSDL
+51 SYPQSKVTDDALISDL
-63 IAKIEAAG
+63 EMAA
-71 EKYVWC
+71 ESYWWVSY
-77 DYNYYA
+77 DYYS
-83 GTGSWYDLNMKPVE
+83 GTGGTDDGSMKPNTD
-97 GMMLYRDIVY
+97 MMYYKDISY
-107 GGNKYRAVKINQ
+107 GGNMYRAVWIKE
-119 YRPNATH
+119 YRALQTGRD
-126 FTSSNTE
+126 SSELNSY
-133 QSSNGY
+133 QDDNGY
-139 YTGNVYYFKYE
+139 NADNVYYFKYE
-150 PLTWRVLD
+150 PLTWRILD
-158 PDEGYVMCNQ
+158 PSEGYVMCTKAV
-168 IIDSQAYQNFIYYN
+168 DSQAYQDFVYRN
-182 GSEYYNSKSCT
+182 GNDYYNSKGSA
-193 NYASDWVTSSLRQ
+193 NFASDWATSSLRQ
-206 WLNNDFYNTAFTAE
+206 WLNEDFYKAAFTDS
-220 EKAQIGTSHLE
+220 EKAQIGTSLVE
-231 NKNTY
+231 TS
-236 GSTYDSNPTSDKI
+236 STYSPQYSCADTYDKI
-249 TLLSYDDVL
+249 FLPTFGDVL
-258 NASYEFS
+258 NSEYGFDPSYS
-265 PLYNTYDTT
+265 NDPAKQL
-274 RRRKGTDYAKCQ
+274 KSTDYAQSQ
-286 GLRVFNSSDSRYSS
+286 GCYADNS
-300 YNGNSPW
+300 GNSWWWVRTPYD
-307 RLRSPA
+307 
-313 GSVGASEV
+313 SVDSLGIGE
-321 GSNGWTDNGWRGYLF
+321 NGWPGNIYIVNYTHGGI
-336 ATVPRTDVGVAPAF
+336 VPAF

-357 IPDGETFKMVNNEV
+357 IPESETFNMTNTEV
-371 AMKCD
+371 AITCD
-376 FEYTDA
+376 FEYNDD
-382 FFDQSSYIYNHKL
+382 FFNQSAYTYNHKL
-395 AITSCCFATSAM
+395 ALASCCFATSAM

-424 KTIGFGNDG
+424 KTIGFGNDS
-433 GEAVSCYGYLKSP
+433 GEAVSCYGYQKSP

-458 NIGNTSII
+458 NIGDTSII

-512 GVTLNENIKFWITG
+512 GVTLNKNVKFWITG

-537 AADVNNKTLVGTSAC
+537 AADVNNKTLDGTSTC

-648 DKSYKEDFTFYEIKL
+648 DKSYKEDFVFYEVKL

-731 QQRGFWDYLYDQISV
+731 QQRGFWDYLYNQISV

-757 NVLKNLIIEALTIYF
+757 NVLKNLLIEALTIYF
-772 ADAGMTRADA
+772 ADAGMTRTEATEIADS
-782 TDIAGAL
+782 L
-789 SGVLAKMASHPNYLL
+789 SGVLVKLAFHPNYIL
-804 TAIKNGD
+804 TAIKNGS

-824 WLKTLNGDFA
+824 WLKTLNGDFS
-834 EANAAVSKMLTG
+834 EANAALSKMLTG
-846 GEKYRVATINCP
+846 GEKYRVATVNCP
-858 VNVKVYDSQGNL
+858 VNVKVYDSDGNL

-881 IENGI
+881 IENGV

-926 ATTGEKT
+926 AATGEKLT
-933 ISKNYY
+933 SKNYY
-939 GMPLS
+939 DMPLS
-944 DGKTYTGILEEKDDD
+944 NGKTYTGILEENDDD
-959 TIKSHVYGNDDEE
+959 TIKSYIYDNDDEE
-972 IPMSEVVD
+972 IPTSEVVD
-980 YETAQTYTV
+980 YETAPTYTI
-989 TAAAE
+989 TAVAE
-994 NENGTVSGG
+994 NKNGTVSGG

-1014 VAAPADGY
+1014 VASPADGCR
-1022 SFVGWYSGGKLV
+1022 FIGWYSGGKLV

-1048 TLMAKFAPIP
+1048 TLTAKFAPIP

-1100 KVATVDEN
+1100 KVATVDKN

-1145 TWWQWIII
+1145 TWWQWIIT

>member
-1 MKRAVKR
+1 MKRTVKR

-17 MLIGIAPMGGIDL
+17 MLIGIAPMGGIDFT
-30 APKASAKDISSYSV
+30 PKAKAMDLSSYKV
-44 GDTITYG
+44 GDLIEFG
-51 SYPQSKVTDSDL
+51 SYPQSKVTDSTL
-63 IAKIEAAG
+63 ISKLETEG
-71 EKYVWC
+71 NKYQWI

-83 GTGSWYDLNMKPVE
+83 GTGNDYDGNMKPVKE
-97 GMMLYRDIVY
+97 MMLYKDIPY
-107 GGNKYRAVKINQ
+107 GGSKYRAVKINQ
-119 YRPNATH
+119 YRPYCTSL
-126 FTSSNTE
+126 TSSYTY
-133 QSSNGY
+133 QDDNGY
-139 YTGNVYYFKYE
+139 YTGNTYYFKYE
-150 PLTWRVLD
+150 HLTWRVLD
-158 PDEGYVMCNQ
+158 PNRGYVMCNQ
-168 IIDSQAYQNFIYYN
+168 IIDSQAYQNFTYRY
-182 GSEYYNSKSCT
+182 GKDYNSKDCT

-206 WLNNDFYNTAFTAE
+206 WMNNDFYNTAFTAE
-220 EKAQIGTSHLE
+220 EKAQIGTSYLK
-231 NKNTY
+231 NKSTY
-236 GSTYDSNPTSDKI
+236 SSTYDSAYTFDKI
-249 TLLSYDDVL
+249 FPISY
-258 NASYEFS
+258 
-265 PLYNTYDTT
+265 YDAKSAYDFDSSN
-274 RRRKGTDYAKCQ
+274 RQMKGTDYAKCQ
-286 GLRVFNSSDSRYSS
+286 GLFVSTSSS
-300 YNGNSPW
+300 YSGNSW
-307 RLRSPA
+307 WWLRSPDDS
-313 GSVGASEV
+313 GSASIVDYVGWVRSYYYY
-321 GSNGWTDNGWRGYLF
+321 G
-336 ATVPRTDVGVAPAF
+336 GVSLNHGGVVPAF

-357 IPDGETFKMVNNEV
+357 IPEGETFEMVNNEV

-433 GEAVSCYGYLKSP
+433 GEAVSCYGYQKSP

-494 NVAKQQV
+494 DVAKQQV
-501 CDNIIRFINQD
+501 CDNIIKFMDQN
-512 GVTLNENIKFWITG
+512 GVTLNKNIKFWITG

-537 AADVNNKTLVGTSAC
+537 AADVNNKKLVGTSAC
-552 YDLSDYNYDTDDV
+552 YDLNAYNYSADDV

-605 AWDYVRYGKDCYLPS
+605 AWNYVRYGKDCYLPS
-620 KETYNPKAYSNLV
+620 KETYNPKAYSSLV
-633 EKVSNNF
+633 DKVSNNF
-640 DLIYTGKG
+640 DKIYTGKG
-648 DKSYKEDFTFYEIKL
+648 DKSYKEDFKFYEFKFN
-663 KYKLISITHVDVSIV
+663 YKLISITHIDISVV
-678 ENKSISQGVFWD
+678 ENKSISQGIFWD

-731 QQRGFWDYLYDQISV
+731 QQRDFWDYIYDQISV
-746 KYILDNVLINS
+746 KYILKNLSVTSSVLDNVIT
-757 NVLKNLIIEALTIYF
+757 EALMIYF
-772 ADAGMTRADA
+772 ANAGMTRADA

-898 CLPEDEEFRFEFT
+898 CLPEDEEFRFECT
-911 GYDDGTLNCS
+911 GYDEGTLNCS

-1003 GEFRKGEFVQL
+1003 GVFRKGEFVQL
-1014 VAAPADGY
+1014 VATPADGY
-1022 SFVGWYSGGKLV
+1022 QFDGWYGSEKCV
-1034 SNDLVYRFMVSEDS
+1034 STELMYRFMASKDL
-1048 TLMAKFAPIP
+1048 TLTARFSPIP

-1100 KVATVDEN
+1100 KVATVDRN

-1145 TWWQWIII
+1145 TWWQWIIT

>member
-1 MKRAVKR
+1 MKRTVKR
-8 ILSVVLVAV
+8 ILSTLIVAV
-17 MLIGIAPMGGIDL
+17 MLIGIVPMGGIDL
-30 APKASAKDISSYSV
+30 APKASAKDIGSYSV
-44 GDTITYG
+44 GDIITYG
-51 SYPQSKVTDSDL
+51 SYPQSKVTDSNL
-63 IAKIEAAG
+63 IAKIEATG
-71 EKYVWC
+71 KSISWV

-83 GTGSWYDLNMKPVE
+83 GTGSRSDGNMKPVD
-97 GMMLYRDIVY
+97 GMMLYKDIPY
-107 GGNKYRAVKINQ
+107 NGSKYRAVKINQ
-119 YRPNATH
+119 YRPASTGYLS
-126 FTSSNTE
+126 TADKSY
-133 QSSNGY
+133 QDDNGY
-139 YTGNVYYFKYE
+139 DIGNVYYFKFE
-150 PLTWRVLD
+150 PLTWRVLN
-158 PDEGYVMCNQ
+158 PSNGYVMCNQ

-182 GSEYYNSKSCT
+182 GGEWYNSKDCS
-193 NYASDWVTSSLRQ
+193 NYASDWVTSSLRH
-206 WLNNDFYNTAFTAE
+206 WLNNDFYNTAFSAE
-220 EKAQIGTSHLE
+220 EKEQLRTSHLY
-231 NKNTY
+231 NT
-236 GSTYDSNPTSDKI
+236 GCNSRTYYSADTNDRIFP
-249 TLLSYDDVL
+249 LSYGD
-258 NASYEFS
+258 AKSSAYGFS
-265 PLYNTYDTT
+265 SSGGNTCDTA
-274 RRRKGTDYAKCQ
+274 RQMKGTDYAKCQ
-286 GLRVFNSSDSRYSS
+286 GLYVTRYG
-300 YNGNSPW
+300 GNSLW
-307 RLRSPA
+307 WLRSP
-313 GSVGASEV
+313 GESE
-321 GSNGWTDNGWRGYLF
+321 N
-336 ATVPRTDVGVAPAF
+336 ATEVDADGGIYTSFYHVDSTWLGVVPAF

-357 IPDGETFKMVNNEV
+357 IPEGETFEMVNNEV

-433 GEAVSCYGYLKSP
+433 GEAVSCYGYQKSP

-458 NIGNTSII
+458 NIGDTSII

-494 NVAKQQV
+494 EVAKQQV

-537 AADVNNKTLVGTSAC
+537 AADVNNKTLDGTSAC
-552 YDLSDYNYDTDDV
+552 YDLGDYNYDTDDV

-576 RDKNAKNA
+576 RDKNAKNSA
-584 TYNNIFNI
+584 YNNIFNI

-633 EKVSNNF
+633 KKVSNNF

-782 TDIAGAL
+782 TDIADSL
-789 SGVLAKMASHPNYLL
+789 SRVLVEFAFHPNYLL
-804 TAIKNGD
+804 TAIKNGS

-824 WLKTLNGDFA
+824 WLKTLNGDFS
-834 EANAAVSKMLTG
+834 EANTALSKMLTG
-846 GEKYRVATINCP
+846 GEKYRVATVNCP

-898 CLPEDEEFRFEFT
+898 CLPEDEEFRFECT

-972 IPMSEVVD
+972 IPLSEVVD

-1014 VAAPADGY
+1014 VATPADGY

-1048 TLMAKFAPIP
+1048 TLTAKFAPIP
-1058 KNVKSVSIDDISLN
+1058 KNVKSVSINDISLN

-1100 KVATVDEN
+1100 KVATVDQN

-1113 TKRGSGTATIT
+1113 TKRGSGSATIT

-1131 GNVVKDTCKVNVSL
+1131 GNVVKDTCKVSVSL

-1153 IVLFGWIWY
+1153 IVFFGWIWY

>member
-1 MKRAVKR
+1 MKRTVKR
-8 ILSVVLVAV
+8 ILSTLLVAV
-17 MLIGIAPMGGIDL
+17 MLIGIVPMGGIDL
-30 APKASAKDISSYSV
+30 APKASAKDIGSYSV
-44 GDTITYG
+44 GDIITYG
-51 SYPQSKVTDSDL
+51 SYPQSKVTDSNL
-63 IAKIEAAG
+63 IAKIEATG
-71 EKYVWC
+71 KSISWV

-83 GTGSWYDLNMKPVE
+83 GTGSRSDGNMKPVD
-97 GMMLYRDIVY
+97 GMMLYKDIPY
-107 GGNKYRAVKINQ
+107 NGSKYRAVKINQ
-119 YRPNATH
+119 YRPASTGYLS
-126 FTSSNTE
+126 TADKSY
-133 QSSNGY
+133 QDDNGY
-139 YTGNVYYFKYE
+139 DIGNVYYFKFE
-150 PLTWRVLD
+150 PLTWRVLN
-158 PDEGYVMCNQ
+158 PSNGYVMCNQ

-182 GSEYYNSKSCT
+182 GGEWYNSKDCS
-193 NYASDWVTSSLRQ
+193 NYASDWVTSSLRH
-206 WLNNDFYNTAFTAE
+206 WLNNDFYNTAFSAE
-220 EKAQIGTSHLE
+220 EKEQLRTSHLY
-231 NKNTY
+231 NT
-236 GSTYDSNPTSDKI
+236 GCNSRTYYSADTNDRIFP
-249 TLLSYDDVL
+249 LSYGD
-258 NASYEFS
+258 AKSSAYGFS
-265 PLYNTYDTT
+265 SSGGNTCDTA
-274 RRRKGTDYAKCQ
+274 RQMKGTDYAKCQ
-286 GLRVFNSSDSRYSS
+286 GLYVTRYG
-300 YNGNSPW
+300 GNSLW
-307 RLRSPA
+307 WLRSP
-313 GSVGASEV
+313 GESE
-321 GSNGWTDNGWRGYLF
+321 N
-336 ATVPRTDVGVAPAF
+336 ATEVDADGGIYTSFYHVDSTWLGVVPAF

-382 FFDQSSYIYNHKL
+382 FFDQSSYVYNHKL

-481 NFNVGTDTNHAGF
+481 NFNVGTETNHAGF

-512 GVTLNENIKFWITG
+512 GVTLNKNVKFWITG

-537 AADVNNKTLVGTSAC
+537 AADVNNKTLDGTSAC
-552 YDLSDYNYDTDDV
+552 YDLSDFNYDTDDV

-605 AWDYVRYGKDCYLPS
+605 AWSYVRYGKDCYLPS
-620 KETYNPKAYSNLV
+620 KETYNPKAYSSLV
-633 EKVSNNF
+633 DKVSNNF
-640 DLIYTGKG
+640 DKIYTGKG

-699 LKSPEYYTANYQ
+699 LNSPEYYTANYQ

-718 YKLMGNIKYDEIL
+718 YKLLGNIKYDEIL

-757 NVLKNLIIEALTIYF
+757 NVLKNLLIEALTIYF
-772 ADAGMTRADA
+772 ADAGMTRTEATEIADS
-782 TDIAGAL
+782 L
-789 SGVLAKMASHPNYLL
+789 SRVLVEFAFHPNYLL
-804 TAIKNGD
+804 TAIKNGS
-811 QLFLPHYTETTLA
+811 QLFIPHYTETTLA
-824 WLKTLNGDFA
+824 WLKTLNGDFS
-834 EANAAVSKMLTG
+834 EANTAVSKMLTG

-898 CLPEDEEFRFEFT
+898 CLPEDEEFRFECT
-911 GYDDGTLNCS
+911 GYDEGTLNCS

-1003 GEFRKGEFVQL
+1003 GVFHKGEFVQL
-1014 VAAPADGY
+1014 VATPADGY
-1022 SFVGWYSGGKLV
+1022 QFDGWYGSEKCV
-1034 SNDLVYRFMVSEDS
+1034 STELMYRFMASKDL
-1048 TLMAKFAPIP
+1048 TLKARFSPIP

-1100 KVATVDEN
+1100 KVATVDQN

-1131 GNVVKDTCKVNVSL
+1131 GNVVKDTCKVSVKLSFGQIL
-1145 TWWQWIII
+1145 IVY
-1153 IVLFGWIWY
+1153 VLFGWIWY

>member
-1 MKRAVKR
+1 MKSTLKR
-8 ILSVVLVAV
+8 ILSMVLAAV
-17 MLIGIAPMGGIDL
+17 MLIGIAPIGGGFTE
-30 APKASAKDISSYSV
+30 KAKALDTSSLKAGDI
-44 GDTITYG
+44 ITFG
-51 SYPQSKVTDSDL
+51 SYPQSKVTDDALISDL
-63 IAKIEAAG
+63 EMAA
-71 EKYVWC
+71 ESYWWVSY
-77 DYNYYA
+77 DYYS
-83 GTGSWYDLNMKPVE
+83 GTGGTDDGSMKPNTD
-97 GMMLYRDIVY
+97 MMYYKDISY
-107 GGNKYRAVKINQ
+107 GGNMYRAVWIKE
-119 YRPNATH
+119 YRALQTGRD
-126 FTSSNTE
+126 SSELNSY
-133 QSSNGY
+133 QDDNGY
-139 YTGNVYYFKYE
+139 NADNVYYFKYE
-150 PLTWRVLD
+150 PLTWRILD
-158 PDEGYVMCNQ
+158 PSEGYVMCTKAV
-168 IIDSQAYQNFIYYN
+168 DSQAYQDFVYRN
-182 GSEYYNSKSCT
+182 GNDYYNSKGSA
-193 NYASDWVTSSLRQ
+193 NFASDWATSSLRQ
-206 WLNNDFYNTAFTAE
+206 WLNEDFYKAAFTDS
-220 EKAQIGTSHLE
+220 EKAQIGTSLVE
-231 NKNTY
+231 TS
-236 GSTYDSNPTSDKI
+236 STYSPQYSCADTYDKI
-249 TLLSYDDVL
+249 FLPTFGDVL
-258 NASYEFS
+258 NSEYGFDPSYS
-265 PLYNTYDTT
+265 NDPAKQL
-274 RRRKGTDYAKCQ
+274 KSTDYAQSQ
-286 GLRVFNSSDSRYSS
+286 GCYADNS
-300 YNGNSPW
+300 GNSWWWVRTPYD
-307 RLRSPA
+307 
-313 GSVGASEV
+313 SVDSLGIGE
-321 GSNGWTDNGWRGYLF
+321 NGWPGNIYIVNYTHGGI
-336 ATVPRTDVGVAPAF
+336 VPAF

-357 IPDGETFKMVNNEV
+357 IPESETFNMTNTEV
-371 AMKCD
+371 AITCD
-376 FEYTDA
+376 FEYNDD
-382 FFDQSSYIYNHKL
+382 FFNQSAYTYNHKL
-395 AITSCCFATSAM
+395 ALASCCFATSAM

-424 KTIGFGNDG
+424 KTIGFGNDS
-433 GEAVSCYGYLKSP
+433 GEAVSCYGYQKSP

-458 NIGNTSII
+458 NIGDTSII

-512 GVTLNENIKFWITG
+512 GVTLNKNVKFWITG

-537 AADVNNKTLVGTSAC
+537 AADVNNKTLDGTSTC

-648 DKSYKEDFTFYEIKL
+648 DKSYKEDFVFYEVKL

-731 QQRGFWDYLYDQISV
+731 QQRGFWDYLYNQISV

-757 NVLKNLIIEALTIYF
+757 NVLKNLLIEALTIYF
-772 ADAGMTRADA
+772 ADAGMTRTEATEIADS
-782 TDIAGAL
+782 L
-789 SGVLAKMASHPNYLL
+789 SGVLVKLAFHPNYIL
-804 TAIKNGD
+804 TAIKNGS

-824 WLKTLNGDFA
+824 WLKTLNGDFS
-834 EANAAVSKMLTG
+834 EANAALSKMLTG
-846 GEKYRVATINCP
+846 GEKYRVATVNCP
-858 VNVKVYDSQGNL
+858 VNVKVYDSDGNL

-881 IENGI
+881 IENGV

-926 ATTGEKT
+926 AATGEKLT
-933 ISKNYY
+933 SKNYY
-939 GMPLS
+939 DMPLS
-944 DGKTYTGILEEKDDD
+944 NGKTYTGILEENDDD
-959 TIKSHVYGNDDEE
+959 TIKSYIYDNDDEE
-972 IPMSEVVD
+972 IPTSEVVD
-980 YETAQTYTV
+980 YETAPTYTI
-989 TAAAE
+989 TAVAE
-994 NENGTVSGG
+994 NKNGTVSGG

-1014 VAAPADGY
+1014 VASPADGCR
-1022 SFVGWYSGGKLV
+1022 FIGWYSGGKLV

-1048 TLMAKFAPIP
+1048 TLTAKFAPIP

-1100 KVATVDEN
+1100 KVATVDKN

-1124 CTVTDSN
+1124 CTDSN

-1145 TWWQWIII
+1145 TWWQWIIT

>member
-1 MKRAVKR
+1 MKRTVKR
-8 ILSVVLVAV
+8 ILSTVLVAV
-17 MLIGIAPMGGIDL
+17 MLIGIAPMGGIDF
-30 APKASAKDISSYSV
+30 APKAKAMDLSSYKV
-44 GDTITYG
+44 GDLIEFG
-51 SYPQSKVTDSDL
+51 SYPQSEVKDSDL

-71 EKYVWC
+71 KSISWV

-83 GTGSWYDLNMKPVE
+83 GTGVRGDGNMKPIAN
-97 GMMLYRDIVY
+97 MMLYKDITY
-107 GGNKYRAVKINQ
+107 GGSKYRAVKINQ
-119 YRPNATH
+119 YRPYWTGE
-126 FTSSNTE
+126 TSSASHTY
-133 QSSNGY
+133 QDDNGY

-150 PLTWRVLD
+150 PLTWSVLD
-158 PDEGYVMCNQ
+158 PSEGYVICNL
-168 IIDSQAYQNFIYYN
+168 IIDSQAYQNYIYYK
-182 GSEYYNSKSCT
+182 GSQAYNSEDCT
-193 NYASDWVTSSLRQ
+193 NFASDWVTSSLRQ
-206 WLNNDFYNTAFTAE
+206 WLNNDFYNTAFSVE
-220 EKAQIGTSHLE
+220 EKVQIGISHLE
-231 NKNTY
+231 NKSKESGIYDSADTYDKIFLISYNDAIYKGNTY
-236 GSTYDSNPTSDKI
+236 G
-249 TLLSYDDVL
+249 L
-258 NASYEFS
+258 
-265 PLYNTYDTT
+265 TT
-274 RRRKGTDYAKCQ
+274 IAQQLKATAYVKCQ
-286 GLRVFNSSDSRYSS
+286 GLNLD
-300 YNGNSPW
+300 NEIMLW
-307 RLRSPA
+307 LRSPYTFSTTVVTPS
-313 GSVGASEV
+313 GW
-321 GSNGWTDNGWRGYLF
+321 SNYGYGYALDNN
-336 ATVPRTDVGVAPAF
+336 ATIGGVLPAF

-357 IPDGETFKMVNNEV
+357 IPEGETFEMVNNEV

-382 FFDQSSYIYNHKL
+382 FFEQSSYIYNNKL

-407 VKDGAPFN
+407 VGDGAPFN

-433 GEAVSCYGYLKSP
+433 GEAVSCYGYQKSP

-494 NVAKQQV
+494 DVAKQQV
-501 CDNIIRFINQD
+501 CDNIIKFMNQD
-512 GVTLNENIKFWITG
+512 GITLNKNVKFWITG

-537 AADVNNKTLVGTSAC
+537 AADVNNKTLDGTSAC

-576 RDKNAKNA
+576 RDKNAKNSA
-584 TYNNIFNI
+584 YNNIFNI

-620 KETYNPKAYSNLV
+620 KETYNSKAYSNLV

-772 ADAGMTRADA
+772 ADAGMTRTEATEIADS
-782 TDIAGAL
+782 L
-789 SGVLAKMASHPNYLL
+789 SRVLVEFAFHPNYLL
-804 TAIKNGD
+804 TAIKNGS

-824 WLKTLNGDFA
+824 WLKTLNGDFS
-834 EANAAVSKMLTG
+834 EANTALSKMLTG
-846 GEKYRVATINCP
+846 GEKYRVATVNCP
-858 VNVKVYDSQGNL
+858 VNVKVYDSDGNL

-881 IENGI
+881 IENGV

-1022 SFVGWYSGGKLV
+1022 SFIGWYSSGKLV
-1034 SNDLVYRFMVSEDS
+1034 SNDLVYRFMVPENS
-1048 TLMAKFAPIP
+1048 TLTAKFAPIP

-1100 KVATVDEN
+1100 KVATVDKN

-1131 GNVVKDTCKVNVSL
+1131 GNVVKDTCKVNVKLSFGQIL
-1145 TWWQWIII
+1145 IVY
-1153 IVLFGWIWY
+1153 VLFGWIWY

>member
-1 MKRAVKR
+1 MKRTLKR
-8 ILSVVLVAV
+8 ILSTVLVAV

-30 APKASAKDISSYSV
+30 ASKASAKDISSYSV

-51 SYPQSKVTDSDL
+51 SYPQSKVTDSNL
-63 IAKIEAAG
+63 IAKIKAAG
-71 EKYVWC
+71 EKYAWC

-83 GTGSWYDLNMKPVE
+83 GTGEDCDGNMKPVD
-97 GMMLYRDIVY
+97 GMMLYKDIPY
-107 GGNKYRAVKINQ
+107 NGSKYRAVKINQ
-119 YRPNATH
+119 FRPYCTGY
-126 FTSSNTE
+126 TSSSLNSF
-133 QSSNGY
+133 QDNNGY

-158 PDEGYVMCNQ
+158 PTEGDVTCNQ

-182 GSEYYNSKSCT
+182 GSQYYNSKGCA

-206 WLNNDFYNTAFTAE
+206 WLNNSFYNTAFSAE
-220 EKAQIGTSHLE
+220 EKEQIETSHLE
-231 NKNTY
+231 NKSTY
-236 GSTYDSNPTSDKI
+236 SSTYDSADTYDKI
-249 TLLSYDDVL
+249 FPISY
-258 NASYEFS
+258 
-265 PLYNTYDTT
+265 YDAINSAYDFNSSN
-274 RRRKGTDYAKCQ
+274 RQMKGTDYAKCQ
-286 GLRVFNSSDSRYSS
+286 GLWVSTSSSYSGNSWWWLRTPGFDGYKACHVYYHGDVSGSGYSVFSSD
-300 YNGNSPW
+300 NGV
-307 RLRSPA
+307 R
-313 GSVGASEV
+313 
-321 GSNGWTDNGWRGYLF
+321 
-336 ATVPRTDVGVAPAF
+336 PAF

-382 FFDQSSYIYNHKL
+382 FFEQSSYIYNHKL

-433 GEAVSCYGYLKSP
+433 GEAVSCYGYQKSP
-446 TMNSIACVVSNK
+446 TMNSIACVVASK
-458 NIGNTSII
+458 NIGDTSII

-512 GVTLNENIKFWITG
+512 GITLNKNIKFWITG

-537 AADVNNKTLVGTSAC
+537 AADVNNKKLVGTSAC
-552 YDLSDYNYDTDDV
+552 YDLNDYNYSADDV

-605 AWDYVRYGKDCYLPS
+605 AWSYVRYGKDCYLPS

-633 EKVSNNF
+633 KKVSNNF
-640 DLIYTGKG
+640 DKIYTGKG

-731 QQRGFWDYLYDQISV
+731 QQRDFWDYIYDQISV
-746 KYILDNVLINS
+746 KYILKNLSVTSSVLDNVIT
-757 NVLKNLIIEALTIYF
+757 EALMIYF
-772 ADAGMTRADA
+772 ANAGMTRADA
-782 TDIAGAL
+782 TDIADSL
-789 SGVLAKMASHPNYLL
+789 SRVLVEFAFHPNYLL
-804 TAIKNGD
+804 TAIKNGS

-824 WLKTLNGDFA
+824 WLKTLNGDFS
-834 EANAAVSKMLTG
+834 EANTALSKMLTG
-846 GEKYRVATINCP
+846 GETYRVATVNCP
-858 VNVKVYDSQGNL
+858 VNVKVYDSDGNL

-881 IENGI
+881 IENGV

-926 ATTGEKT
+926 AATGEKLT
-933 ISKNYY
+933 SKNYY
-939 GMPLS
+939 DMPLS
-944 DGKTYTGILEEKDDD
+944 NGKTYTGILEEKDDD
-959 TIKSHVYGNDDEE
+959 EIDAVVIDSNNETIQSDET
-972 IPMSEVVD
+972 VD
-980 YETAQTYTV
+980 FKTA
-989 TAAAE
+989 E
-994 NENGTVSGG
+994 KFNITVSADESMGMALGG
-1003 GEFRKGEFVQL
+1003 GKFTKSEFCQITALPNKGYMFK
-1014 VAAPADGY
+1014 
-1022 SFVGWYSGGKLV
+1022 GWYSGDKLISTELQYKFIV
-1034 SNDLVYRFMVSEDS
+1034 TDNMVVTARFELILGDINTDGRINSADALLALQSS
-1048 TLMAKFAPIP
+1048 TGMITLTDTQKLLADVNTDGRI
-1058 KNVKSVSIDDISLN
+1058 N
-1072 YKKSTTLKPTIKAD
+1072 STDALLILQ
-1086 DGAKYKVEYSTSNA
+1086 Y
-1100 KVATVDEN
+1100 AT
-1108 GKVTA
+1108 GKVTSF
-1113 TKRGSGTATIT
+1113 K
-1124 CTVTDSN
+1124 
-1131 GNVVKDTCKVNVSL
+1131 
-1145 TWWQWIII
+1145 
-1153 IVLFGWIWY
+1153 

>member
-1 MKRAVKR
+1 MKRTLKR
-8 ILSVVLVAV
+8 ILSTVLVAV

-51 SYPQSKVTDSDL
+51 SYPQSKVTDSNL
-63 IAKIEAAG
+63 IAKIKAAG

-83 GTGSWYDLNMKPVE
+83 GTGTWNDGNMKPVD
-97 GMMLYRDIVY
+97 GMMLYKDIPY
-107 GGNKYRAVKINQ
+107 NGSKYRAVKINQ
-119 YRPNATH
+119 YRPYGTGD
-126 FTSSNTE
+126 TSSASHTYQDDN
-133 QSSNGY
+133 SY

-150 PLTWRVLD
+150 PLTWQVLD
-158 PDEGYVMCNQ
+158 PSEGYVMCNQ
-168 IIDSQAYQNFIYYN
+168 IIDSQAYQNFVYYN
-182 GSEYYNSKSCT
+182 GSEYYNSKDCT

-220 EKAQIGTSHLE
+220 EKEQIGTSHLE
-231 NKNTY
+231 NKSTY
-236 GSTYDSNPTSDKI
+236 SSTYDSADTYDKI
-249 TLLSYDDVL
+249 FPISYYDAINSAYDF
-258 NASYEFS
+258 NSSSGY
-265 PLYNTYDTT
+265 YDTA
-274 RRRKGTDYAKCQ
+274 RQLKGTDYAKCQ
-286 GLRVFNSSDSRYSS
+286 GLYVYNDSGSS
-300 YNGNSPW
+300 YNGNSW
-307 RLRSPA
+307 WWLRTPGRYSYYA
-313 GSVGASEV
+313 CRVDSYGSVFSDIV
-321 GSNGWTDNGWRGYLF
+321 NYYNY
-336 ATVPRTDVGVAPAF
+336 GVRPAF

-357 IPDGETFKMVNNEV
+357 IPEGETFKMVNNEV

-376 FEYTDA
+376 FEYTDD
-382 FFDQSSYIYNHKL
+382 FFNQSAYNYNHKL
-395 AITSCCFATSAM
+395 AIASCCFATSAM

-433 GEAVSCYGYLKSP
+433 GEAVSCYGYQKSP

-512 GVTLNENIKFWITG
+512 GVTLNKNIKFWITG

-537 AADVNNKTLVGTSAC
+537 AADVNNKKLVGTSAC
-552 YDLSDYNYDTDDV
+552 YDLNDYNYDTDDV

-605 AWDYVRYGKDCYLPS
+605 AWSYVRYGKDCYLPS
-620 KETYNPKAYSNLV
+620 KETYNPKAYSSLV
-633 EKVSNNF
+633 DKVSNNF
-640 DLIYTGKG
+640 DKIYTGKG
-648 DKSYKEDFTFYEIKL
+648 DKSYKEDFKFYEFKL

-731 QQRGFWDYLYDQISV
+731 QQRDFWDYIYDQISV
-746 KYILDNVLINS
+746 KYILKNLSVTSSVLDNVIT
-757 NVLKNLIIEALTIYF
+757 EALMIYF
-772 ADAGMTRADA
+772 ANAGMTRADA
-782 TDIAGAL
+782 TDIADSL
-789 SGVLAKMASHPNYLL
+789 SRVLVEFAFHPNYLL
-804 TAIKNGD
+804 TAIKNGS

-824 WLKTLNGDFA
+824 WLKTLNGDFS
-834 EANAAVSKMLTG
+834 EANTALSKMLTG
-846 GEKYRVATINCP
+846 GETYRVATVNCP
-858 VNVKVYDSQGNL
+858 VNVKVYDSDGNL

-881 IENGI
+881 IENGV

-898 CLPEDEEFRFEFT
+898 CLPEDEEFRFEYT

-926 ATTGEKT
+926 AATGEKLT
-933 ISKNYY
+933 SKNYY
-939 GMPLS
+939 DMPLS

-959 TIKSHVYGNDDEE
+959 EIDAVVIDSNNETIQSDET
-972 IPMSEVVD
+972 VD
-980 YETAQTYTV
+980 FKTA
-989 TAAAE
+989 E
-994 NENGTVSGG
+994 KFNITVSADESMGMALGG
-1003 GEFRKGEFVQL
+1003 GKFTKSEFCQITALPNKGYMFK
-1014 VAAPADGY
+1014 
-1022 SFVGWYSGGKLV
+1022 GWYSGDKLISTELQYKFIV
-1034 SNDLVYRFMVSEDS
+1034 TDNMVVTARFELILGDINTDGRINSADALLALQSS
-1048 TLMAKFAPIP
+1048 TGMITLTDTQKLLADVNTDGRI
-1058 KNVKSVSIDDISLN
+1058 N
-1072 YKKSTTLKPTIKAD
+1072 STDALLILQ
-1086 DGAKYKVEYSTSNA
+1086 Y
-1100 KVATVDEN
+1100 AT
-1108 GKVTA
+1108 GKVTSF
-1113 TKRGSGTATIT
+1113 K
-1124 CTVTDSN
+1124 
-1131 GNVVKDTCKVNVSL
+1131 
-1145 TWWQWIII
+1145 
-1153 IVLFGWIWY
+1153 

>member
-1 MKRAVKR
+1 MKRTVKR
-8 ILSVVLVAV
+8 ILSTVLVAV
-17 MLIGIAPMGGIDL
+17 MLIGIAPMSGIDL

-51 SYPQSKVTDSDL
+51 SYPQSRVTD
-63 IAKIEAAG
+63 EAIIDG
-71 EKYVWC
+71 LDSQSLSWKS
-77 DYNYYA
+77 YNYYS
-83 GTGSWYDLNMKPVE
+83 GTGDSADGNMKPSDY
-97 GMMLYRDIVY
+97 MKYADIVFN
-107 GGNKYRAVKINQ
+107 GNKYRAVTFSK
-119 YRPNATH
+119 YRPLCTGY
-126 FTSSNTE
+126 TSSSQYTY
-133 QSSNGY
+133 QDDNGY

-150 PLTWRVLD
+150 PLKWRVLD
-158 PDEGYVMCNQ
+158 ASTGLVVCDSV
-168 IIDSQAYQNFIYYN
+168 IDSQAYNNYLLYSN
-182 GSEYYNSKSCT
+182 DEYYGDSGKNH
-193 NYASDWVTSSLRQ
+193 YASDWENSSLRK
-206 WLNNDFYNTAFTAE
+206 WLNEDFYNTAFSKLQQDRIQKLTR
-220 EKAQIGTSHLE
+220 E
-231 NKNTY
+231 NK
-236 GSTYDSNPTSDKI
+236 SPEDSKYDSNPTSDKI
-249 TLLSYDDVL
+249 TLLSYW
-258 NASYEFS
+258 
-265 PLYNTYDTT
+265 DTT
-274 RRRKGTDYAKCQ
+274 ERLRKGTDYAKCQ
-286 GLRVFNSSDSRYSS
+286 GLEVHTGSNYSGTS
-300 YNGNSPW
+300 FW
-307 RLRSPA
+307 WLRSPFDSYCSYC
-313 GSVGASEV
+313 GEKVDYDLQVYTNGIVGCTS
-321 GSNGWTDNGWRGYLF
+321 T
-336 ATVPRTDVGVAPAF
+336 GVVPAF
-350 KFNPKST
+350 NFNPKST
-357 IPDGETFKMVNNEV
+357 IPEGETFEMVNNEV

-376 FEYTDA
+376 FEYTDD
-382 FFDQSSYIYNHKL
+382 FFNQSAYNYNHKL
-395 AITSCCFATSAM
+395 AIASCCFATSAM

-424 KTIGFGNDG
+424 KTIGFGNNG
-433 GEAVSCYGYLKSP
+433 GEAVSCYGYQKSP

-458 NIGNTSII
+458 NIGDTSII

-481 NFNVGTDTNHAGF
+481 NFNVGNGTNHAGF
-494 NVAKQQV
+494 DVAKQQV
-501 CDNIIRFINQD
+501 CDNIIKFMNQD
-512 GVTLNENIKFWITG
+512 GITLNKNVKFWITG
-526 YSRAAATANLV
+526 YSRAAATANLL
-537 AADVNNKTLVGTSAC
+537 AADVNNKKLVGTSAC
-552 YDLSDYNYDTDDV
+552 YDLNDYNYSADDV

-605 AWDYVRYGKDCYLPS
+605 AWSYVRYGKDCYLPS
-620 KETYNPKAYSNLV
+620 KETYNPKAYSSLV
-633 EKVSNNF
+633 DKVSNNF
-640 DLIYTGKG
+640 DKIYTGKG
-648 DKSYKEDFTFYEIKL
+648 DKSYKEDFKFYEFKFN
-663 KYKLISITHVDVSIV
+663 YKLVSITHIDVSAV
-678 ENKSISQGVFWD
+678 ENKSISQGIFWD

-699 LKSPEYYTANYQ
+699 LKSPEYYTTNYQ

-731 QQRGFWDYLYDQISV
+731 QQRDFWDYIYDQISV
-746 KYILDNVLINS
+746 KYILKNLSVTSSVLDNVIT
-757 NVLKNLIIEALTIYF
+757 EALMIYF
-772 ADAGMTRADA
+772 ANAGMTRADA

-789 SGVLAKMASHPNYLL
+789 SGVLAKMASHPNYML

-824 WLKTLNGDFA
+824 WLKTLNGDFS
-834 EANAAVSKMLTG
+834 EANTALSKMLTG
-846 GEKYRVATINCP
+846 GEKYRVATVNCP
-858 VNVKVYDSQGNL
+858 VNVKVYDSDGNL

-881 IENGI
+881 IENGV

-898 CLPEDEEFRFEFT
+898 CLPEDEEFRFECT
-911 GYDDGTLNCS
+911 GYDEGTLNCS

-972 IPMSEVVD
+972 IPLSEVVD

-1003 GEFRKGEFVQL
+1003 GKFRKGEFVQL
-1014 VAAPADGY
+1014 VATPADGY

-1048 TLMAKFAPIP
+1048 TLTAKFAPIP

-1100 KVATVDEN
+1100 KVATVDKN

-1145 TWWQWIII
+1145 TWWQWIIT

>member
-1 MKRAVKR
+1 MKRTVKR

-17 MLIGIAPMGGIDL
+17 MLVGIAPMGGIDL
-30 APKASAKDISSYSV
+30 APKVSAKDISSYSV
-44 GDTITYG
+44 GDIITYG
-51 SYPQSKVTDSDL
+51 SYPQSKVTDSNL

-71 EKYVWC
+71 KGISWV

-83 GTGSWYDLNMKPVE
+83 GTGSQADGNMKPVD
-97 GMMLYRDIVY
+97 GMMLYKDIPY
-107 GGNKYRAVKINQ
+107 NGSKYRAVKINQ
-119 YRPNATH
+119 YRPYATGYT
-126 FTSSNTE
+126 FSRTE
-133 QSSNGY
+133 QRNNGY

-158 PDEGYVMCNQ
+158 PSEGYVMCNQ

-182 GSEYYNSKSCT
+182 GSQYYNSKGCA
-193 NYASDWVTSSLRQ
+193 NYASDWVTSTLRQ
-206 WLNNDFYNTAFTAE
+206 WLNNDFYNTVFTAE

-231 NKNTY
+231 NKSTY
-236 GSTYDSNPTSDKI
+236 SSTYDSADTYDKI
-249 TLLSYDDVL
+249 FLISYYDAI
-258 NASYEFS
+258 NSAYGFS
-265 PLYNTYDTT
+265 SSNGDYDIA
-274 RRRKGTDYAKCQ
+274 RRMYGTDYAKCQ
-286 GLRVFNSSDSRYSS
+286 GLLVSTSSS
-300 YNGNSPW
+300 YSGNSPLW
-307 RLRSPA
+307 LRSPYYSIDA
-313 GSVGASEV
+313 HSA
-321 GSNGWTDNGWRGYLF
+321 
-336 ATVPRTDVGVAPAF
+336 AGVARDGWAYSTYSYVYCTDGGVVPAF

-357 IPDGETFKMVNNEV
+357 IPEGETFKMVNNEV

-382 FFDQSSYIYNHKL
+382 FFNQSSYIYNHKL
-395 AITSCCFATSAM
+395 AIASCCFATSAM

-415 DPESAKTML
+415 NPESAKTML

-433 GEAVSCYGYLKSP
+433 GEAVSCYGYQKSP

-458 NIGNTSII
+458 NIGDTSII

-494 NVAKQQV
+494 EVAKQQV

-512 GVTLNENIKFWITG
+512 GVTLNKNVKFWITG
-526 YSRAAATANLV
+526 YSRAAATANLL
-537 AADVNNKTLVGTSAC
+537 AADVNNKKLVGTSAC
-552 YDLSDYNYDTDDV
+552 YDLNDYNYSADDV

-605 AWDYVRYGKDCYLPS
+605 AWSYVRYGKDCYLPS

-633 EKVSNNF
+633 KKVSNNF

-731 QQRGFWDYLYDQISV
+731 QQRGFWDYLYDQLSV

-782 TDIAGAL
+782 TDIADSL
-789 SGVLAKMASHPNYLL
+789 SRVLVEFAFHPNYLL
-804 TAIKNGD
+804 TAIKNGS

-824 WLKTLNGDFA
+824 WLKTLNGDFS
-834 EANAAVSKMLTG
+834 EANTALSKMLTG
-846 GEKYRVATINCP
+846 GEKYRVATVNCP
-858 VNVKVYDSQGNL
+858 VNVKVYDSDGNL

-881 IENGI
+881 IENGV

-959 TIKSHVYGNDDEE
+959 TIKSHVHGNDDEE

-1003 GEFRKGEFVQL
+1003 GVFHKGEFVQL
-1014 VAAPADGY
+1014 VATPADGY
-1022 SFVGWYSGGKLV
+1022 SFIGWYIGGKLV

-1048 TLMAKFAPIP
+1048 TLTAKFAPIP

-1100 KVATVDEN
+1100 KVATVDKN

>member
-1 MKRAVKR
+1 MKRTVKR
-8 ILSVVLVAV
+8 ILSTVLVAI
-17 MLIGIAPMGGIDL
+17 MLIGIVPMGGIDL

-44 GDTITYG
+44 GDIITYG
-51 SYPQSKVTDSDL
+51 SYPQSKVTDSNL

-83 GTGSWYDLNMKPVE
+83 GTGSYYDGNMKPVD
-97 GMMLYRDIVY
+97 GMMLYKDIPY
-107 GGNKYRAVKINQ
+107 NGSKYRAVKINQ
-119 YRPNATH
+119 FRPCRTEY
-126 FTSSNTE
+126 TSSDTY
-133 QSSNGY
+133 QDINGY

-158 PDEGYVMCNQ
+158 PSDGYVMCNQ

-182 GSEYYNSKSCT
+182 GSQYYNSKGCA

-206 WLNNDFYNTAFTAE
+206 WLNNDFYNAAFSAE
-220 EKAQIGTSHLE
+220 EKKQIGTSHLE
-231 NKNTY
+231 NKSKY
-236 GSTYDSNPTSDKI
+236 SSTYDSADTYDKI
-249 TLLSYDDVL
+249 FPISYCDAVNSAYGFNSDGT
-258 NASYEFS
+258 AH
-265 PLYNTYDTT
+265 DTA
-274 RRRKGTDYAKCQ
+274 RQMRGTDYAKCQ
-286 GLRVFNSSDSRYSS
+286 GLCVDNDSYSS
-300 YNGNSPW
+300 YRGNSYW
-307 RLRSPA
+307 WLRSPNYSDVA
-313 GSVGASEV
+313 TIVNSSCWVNVSRVAD
-321 GSNGWTDNGWRGYLF
+321 TDE
-336 ATVPRTDVGVAPAF
+336 GVVPAF

-382 FFDQSSYIYNHKL
+382 FFDQSSYVYNHKL

-424 KTIGFGNDG
+424 KTIGFGNDS
-433 GEAVSCYGYLKSP
+433 GEAVSCYGYQKSP
-446 TMNSIACVVSNK
+446 TMNSIACVISNK
-458 NIGNTSII
+458 NIGDTSII

-494 NVAKQQV
+494 EVAKQQV

-512 GVTLNENIKFWITG
+512 GVTLNKNVKFWITG

-537 AADVNNKTLVGTSAC
+537 AADVNNKTLDGTSAC
-552 YDLSDYNYDTDDV
+552 YDLSDFNYDTDDV

-605 AWDYVRYGKDCYLPS
+605 AWNYVRYGKDCYLPS
-620 KETYNPKAYSNLV
+620 KETYNPKAYSKLV

-718 YKLMGNIKYDEIL
+718 YKLKGNIKYDEIL

-757 NVLKNLIIEALTIYF
+757 NVLKNLLIEALTIYF
-772 ADAGMTRADA
+772 ADAGMTRTEATEIADS
-782 TDIAGAL
+782 L
-789 SGVLAKMASHPNYLL
+789 SRVLVEFAFHPNYLL
-804 TAIKNGD
+804 TAIKNGS

-824 WLKTLNGDFA
+824 WLKTLNGDFS
-834 EANAAVSKMLTG
+834 EANTALSKMLTG
-846 GEKYRVATINCP
+846 GEKYRVATVNCP
-858 VNVKVYDSQGNL
+858 VNVKVYDSDGNL

-881 IENGI
+881 IEKGV

-926 ATTGEKT
+926 AATGEKLT
-933 ISKNYY
+933 SKNYY
-939 GMPLS
+939 DMPLS
-944 DGKTYTGILEEKDDD
+944 NGKTYTGILEEKDDD

-1003 GEFRKGEFVQL
+1003 GVFHKGEFVQL

-1048 TLMAKFAPIP
+1048 TLTAKFAPIP

-1100 KVATVDEN
+1100 KVATVDKN

-1124 CTVTDSN
+1124 CTVTDEF
-1131 GNVVKDTCKVNVSL
+1131 GNTVTDTCKVSVKLSFGQIL
-1145 TWWQWIII
+1145 IVY
-1153 IVLFGWIWY
+1153 VLFGWIWY

>member
-1 MKRAVKR
+1 MKRTVKR
-8 ILSVVLVAV
+8 ILSTVLVAV
-17 MLIGIAPMGGIDL
+17 MLIGIVPMGGIDL

-44 GDTITYG
+44 GDIITYG

-83 GTGSWYDLNMKPVE
+83 GTGDWCDGNMKPVD
-97 GMMLYRDIVY
+97 GMMLYKDIPY
-107 GGNKYRAVKINQ
+107 NGSKYRAVKINQ
-119 YRPNATH
+119 YRPYRTGE
-126 FTSSNTE
+126 TSSYTY
-133 QSSNGY
+133 QDDNGY

-182 GSEYYNSKSCT
+182 GSQYYNSKGCA
-193 NYASDWVTSSLRQ
+193 NYASDWATSSLRQ
-206 WLNNDFYNTAFTAE
+206 WLNNSFYNTAFTAE

-231 NKNTY
+231 NKSIY
-236 GSTYDSNPTSDKI
+236 SSTYDSADTYDKI
-249 TLLSYDDVL
+249 FPISYYDAI
-258 NASYEFS
+258 NSAYGFS
-265 PLYNTYDTT
+265 SSNGAYDTA
-274 RRRKGTDYAKCQ
+274 RRMYGTDYAKCQ
-286 GLRVFNSSDSRYSS
+286 GLYADSYFFGGISC
-300 YNGNSPW
+300 W
-307 RLRSPA
+307 LLRSPGNSRHAAVVNFVSYA
-313 GSVGASEV
+313 GSG
-321 GSNGWTDNGWRGYLF
+321 D
-336 ATVPRTDVGVAPAF
+336 GVSTNEKGVVPAF

-357 IPDGETFKMVNNEV
+357 IPEGETFKMVNNEV

-382 FFDQSSYIYNHKL
+382 FFNQSSYIYNHKL
-395 AITSCCFATSAM
+395 AIASCCFATSAM

-424 KTIGFGNDG
+424 KTIGFANDS
-433 GEAVSCYGYLKSP
+433 GEAVSCYGYQKSP

-458 NIGNTSII
+458 NIGDTSII

-481 NFNVGTDTNHAGF
+481 NFNVGTETNHAGF
-494 NVAKQQV
+494 DVAKQQV
-501 CDNIIRFINQD
+501 CDNIIKFMNQD
-512 GVTLNENIKFWITG
+512 GITLNKNVKFWITG
-526 YSRAAATANLV
+526 YSRAAATANLL
-537 AADVNNKTLVGTSAC
+537 AADVNNKKLVGTSAC

-605 AWDYVRYGKDCYLPS
+605 AWSYVRYGKDCYLPS
-620 KETYNPKAYSNLV
+620 KETYNPKAYSSLV
-633 EKVSNNF
+633 DKVSNNF
-640 DLIYTGKG
+640 DKIYTGKG

-718 YKLMGNIKYDEIL
+718 YKLKGNIKYDEIL

-772 ADAGMTRADA
+772 ADAGMTRTEATEIADS
-782 TDIAGAL
+782 L
-789 SGVLAKMASHPNYLL
+789 SRVLVEFAFHPNYLL
-804 TAIKNGD
+804 TAIKNGS

-824 WLKTLNGDFA
+824 WLKTLNGDFS
-834 EANAAVSKMLTG
+834 EANTALSKMLTG
-846 GEKYRVATINCP
+846 GEKYRVATVNCP
-858 VNVKVYDSQGNL
+858 VNVKVYDSDGNL

-881 IENGI
+881 IENGV

-898 CLPEDEEFRFEFT
+898 CLPEDEEFRFECT
-911 GYDDGTLNCS
+911 GYDEGTLNCS

-972 IPMSEVVD
+972 ISMSEVVD

-989 TAAAE
+989 TAVAE

-1014 VAAPADGY
+1014 VATPADGY

-1048 TLMAKFAPIP
+1048 TLTAKFAPIP

-1072 YKKSTTLKPTIKAD
+1072 YKKSMTLKPTIKAD

-1108 GKVTA
+1108 GKVYA
-1113 TKRGSGTATIT
+1113 AKKGSATIT

-1131 GNVVKDTCKVNVSL
+1131 GNTVQDTCKVTVKYSFG
-1145 TWWQWIII
+1145 QWLIKIL
-1153 IVLFGWIWY
+1153 LFGWIWY